1 MQTKSTSYGKKLL
14 ALMLS
19 LLMLV
24 SVLPVSAWAA
34 ADAKPEKITL
44 VGSSDALEYEFSRYV
59 EYTASFENIPLYKVY
74 VPTGTKT
81 VQLYG
86 TVYVNTSSGS
96 SYVSEADFAEWMP
109 GFEYWDPAAVGSSAP
124 YTIETR
130 TGSNQ
135 TKNLSY
141 VKTASGWANGSNSY
155 LLEFVE
161 KDDSPAAPA
170 PVLTA
175 DLSTAAVTY
184 TCGDKANALAV
195 QATGSGTLSYQWQVS
210 TTSATDGFED
220 ITDATQ
226 SSYTPST
233 EAPGSFWYRVV
244 VTNTVAG
251 NKPTSVTSA
260 VAPVTVNVPEGMRQ
274 VKIITSQ
281 GRGTGMTLTLKDAA
295 GQPVSIPAD
304 TSGDYNVYE
313 FLTAPGVYT
322 YEARD
327 TVRGS
332 EYLLG
337 TGTLTVTEGTGEQTF
352 ELYLV
357 YVYAVKSG
365 WTADDFTTEVKAADG
380 TVMTPGKPHQFASY
394 VGYPYLM
401 VPGTYTWSIQ
411 PSEARAAEGYQAT
424 QPARETL
431 KTASGA
437 ALWSATPT
445 QIVNTDFVVP
455 KGAHVV
461 MTGIP
466 STTYG
471 QGALV
476 AASADLTGDDS
487 DVYTFRL
494 VAGSSY
500 IYRATG
506 DGLVTNA
513 SMFKFDGSTSRYDLT
528 KTMTGDP
535 KAILRDEK
543 SDAAD
548 IRLNGVDYTGSV
560 ALTVGGMKQLRPL
573 RMFQIAN
580 NSSTGMRGST
590 LEPVFHYTA
599 LDVDGTNVVS
609 VDDSGRITANS
620 AGTAIVL
627 VTYDAMYVADSGWY
641 INKNKTFGAIWP
653 ENTGVVVVE
662 VGKNAAN
669 GPDANMTI
677 NNGDRKVAGNKLDAE
692 ADVLYY
698 TNDSGCQY
706 TFQPASGSTV
716 TLLRPTLTE
725 TAMTY
730 TGGFGTD
737 GVTTK
742 GGDVTLTLTEGK
754 NIVKISKDG
763 ADTYQ
768 VITVKKAGVVIT
780 NKTDPTRDILPGDT
794 VTVQLTGVYHPANTM
809 ANLYNLY
816 AYTSYT
822 DPGSNDTVTG
832 YKNLFQRH
840 LFDRAD
846 GDSCRT
852 VEVKIPAD
860 WDADEPYVL
869 TDGVLNFYGNG
880 KDIGSHRNSLPDLS
894 TNVPNSYSS
903 FALGALPDITIPV
916 VKPNTA
922 DVTFSVK
929 DDSGNAINSCTIQL
943 TNSSNDTVTIHA
955 TAASATRTLASGKW
969 SYVVTKEGYLPAKGT
984 LTVVG
989 GEDQAVNVELPLV
1002 TAIQVKTLPKK
1013 TVYTEGDTLN
1023 TAGLVVQAV
1032 TKRGTSALTSDQ
1044 YTLSPSLLE
1053 TVGQQ
1058 AITVTFGQLTTTFE
1072 VTVRE
1077 DIVTLETTLEDGIT
1091 QRNSRMTFDIF
1102 AKDGD
1107 GNKLPAN
1114 EVTVLLNGDPV
1125 SVNWDDDTKTSY
1137 TLHFTKEGENTVEIK
1152 AHKSSLTYTI
1162 TYVKAEPGDV
1172 VGKAVFTVEALSL
1185 GGGYIIE
1192 PCYVDIIEGENAAQA
1207 LARLLEERGF
1217 TYSNTGSLES
1227 GFYLSH
1233 IQGDALAGIDP
1244 TGDSIPQALREK
1256 LEEKNFDIQTR
1267 TDETSLGEFDYT
1279 SASGWMYCLKNVF
1292 PNVGFAD
1299 SYLSEGD
1306 VVRVQF
1312 TVAYGSDIGGG
1323 FAMGSGDSAG
1333 YFDMANKDAL
1343 TRRVAA
1349 INAEIEANPYY
1360 LEQNCLTKAY
1370 DAAMDVLTTL
1380 YVSQADVDAALAD
1393 LPDPPVGHQL
1403 TSVEKVPATCET
1415 AGVEA
1420 YWKCSVCGKL
1430 FSDAEGKTETTLEKL
1445 AIPATGHA
1453 YGEPVW
1459 KWNDDFTASATFT
1472 CANDTTH
1479 VETVNAAVTNE
1490 VTTEAT
1496 CKADGVRTYTAKVTF
1511 EGEEYTDT
1519 KTEVIPAT
1527 GHAYGAP
1534 VWKWNDDF
1542 TASATFTCDN
1552 DASHV
1557 EKVDATVSSEVTE
1570 GSCEVGGTRTY
1581 TAKVTFEG
1589 KEYTDTKT
1597 EVIPAAGH
1605 TLTAVAEVPATC
1617 ETAGVKAHWKC
1628 EVCGKLFSDAG
1639 GKTGTTLEKLA
1650 IPATGHAYGAP
1661 VWKWNDDFT
1670 ASATFTC
1677 GNDASH
1683 VKTVNAAVTN
1693 EVTTAATCKADGV
1706 RTYTAKVTFEGKEY
1720 TDTKTEVI
1728 PATGHAYGAPVW
1740 KWNDDFTASATFTC
1754 GNDTSH
1760 VKNVTATVTNA
1771 VTTEATC
1778 KADGVRTYTAKVTFE
1793 GKEYTDTKT
1802 ETLPATGH
1810 AYGEPVW
1817 SWTDGFEATATFT
1830 CANNDAHV
1838 KNVTATV
1845 TNAVTTEA
1853 TCESTG
1859 VRTYTAKVTFEDKE
1873 YTDTKTEVI
1882 PALGHDYK
1890 DGKCSRCG
1898 AEEPTTPVEPGKPGE
1913 PSQPTQ
1919 PEKPTTPD
1927 TPATGDSSNMTALW
1941 VVLAVAGLGIIAL
1954 VVLLVTK
1961 RKSKKD

>member
-1 MQTKSTSYGKKLL
+1 MQTKITSHGKKLL

-34 ADAKPEKITL
+34 ANAKPEKITL
-44 VGSSDALEYEFSRYV
+44 VGSSDALEYEFVDYLTFAW
-59 EYTASFENIPLYKVY
+59 EDLPHYKVY
-74 VPTGTKT
+74 VPAGTKT

-86 TVYVNTSSGS
+86 TVYLDKASSSGS
-96 SYVSEADFAEWMP
+96 GYTQKDGLNDWPPPVDYWTADQ
-109 GFEYWDPAAVGSSAP
+109 VGSSSP

-130 TGSNQ
+130 TSGYER
-135 TKNLSY
+135 NLSL
-141 VKTASGWANGSNSY
+141 VKTSNY
-155 LLEFVE
+155 ATTNTAYILEFVE

-175 DLSTAAVTY
+175 DLSTVAVTY
-184 TCGDKANALAV
+184 TCGDRANALAV

-210 TTSATDGFED
+210 TTSAADGFED

-274 VKIITSQ
+274 VKITTSQ

-295 GQPVSIPAD
+295 GQPVAIPAD
-304 TSGDYNVYE
+304 TSGSYAVYE
-313 FLTAPGVYT
+313 FLTAPGTYT

-327 TVRGS
+327 TVRGVD
-332 EYLLG
+332 YQIG
-337 TGTLTVTEGTGEQTF
+337 TGTLTVTEGSGEQTF

-357 YVYAVKSG
+357 YVYAVEID

-380 TVMTPGKPHQFASY
+380 TVMTPGEPHKFASY

-401 VPGTYTWSIQ
+401 APGTYTWSVQ
-411 PSEARAAEGYQAT
+411 PSEARAAEGYQAS
-424 QPARETL
+424 QPTSQKLTGSASWSVTL
-431 KTASGA
+431 
-437 ALWSATPT
+437 P
-445 QIVNTDFVVP
+445 QIVSTDFVVP
-455 KGAHVV
+455 KGGRVV
-461 MTGIP
+461 MHSIP
-466 STTYG
+466 ATTYG

-494 VAGSSY
+494 KAGSSY
-500 IYRATG
+500 IYQATG
-506 DGLVTNA
+506 DGLVTA
-513 SMFKFDGSTSRYDLT
+513 TGMFKSTGATTRYDLT

-573 RMFQIAN
+573 RMFQIS
-580 NSSTGMRGST
+580 NSYAAGSRGST
-590 LEPVFHYTA
+590 LEPAFHYTA

-627 VTYDAMYVADSGWY
+627 VTYDAMYVADSGWS

-662 VGKNAAN
+662 VGKNAAT

-706 TFQPASGSTV
+706 TFRPAAGSTV

-816 AYTSYT
+816 AYVSYT
-822 DPGSNDTVTG
+822 DPGSDDTVTG

-846 GDSCRT
+846 GNDCRT
-852 VEVKIPAD
+852 VEVKIPAN

-894 TNVPNSYSS
+894 TNVPYIGSYSS

-922 DVTFSVK
+922 DVTFSMK
-929 DDSGNAINSCTIQL
+929 DDSGNAIDSCTIQL
-943 TNSSNDTVTIHA
+943 TNSSNDTVTINA

-1032 TKRGTSALTSDQ
+1032 TRNGASTLSADQ
-1044 YTLSPSLLE
+1044 YTLSPTLLK

-1091 QRNSRMTFDIF
+1091 QRNSRMTFDVF

-1107 GNKLPAN
+1107 GNKLPAS

-1137 TLHFTKEGENTVEIK
+1137 TLHFTKEGVNTVVVK

-1292 PNVGFAD
+1292 PNVSFAD

-1403 TSVEKVPATCET
+1403 TAVEKVPATCET

-1472 CANDTTH
+1472 CANDATH
-1479 VETVNAAVTNE
+1479 VKNVTAEVTSAVTTPAACE
-1490 VTTEAT
+1490 TT
-1496 CKADGVRTYTAKVTF
+1496 GVRTYTAKVTF
-1511 EGEEYTDT
+1511 EGKEYTDAKMET
-1519 KTEVIPAT
+1519 IAAT

-1542 TASATFTCDN
+1542 TASATFTCGN

-1557 EKVDATVSSEVTE
+1557 ETVNATVTNEVTTE
-1570 GSCEVGGTRTY
+1570 ATCEVDGVRTY

-1597 EVIPAAGH
+1597 E
-1605 TLTAVAEVPATC
+1605 TL
-1617 ETAGVKAHWKC
+1617 
-1628 EVCGKLFSDAG
+1628 
-1639 GKTGTTLEKLA
+1639 
-1650 IPATGHAYGAP
+1650 PATGHAYGAP

-1683 VKTVNAAVTN
+1683 VETVNAAVTN
-1693 EVTTAATCKADGV
+1693 EVTTEATCKADGV
-1706 RTYTAKVTFEGKEY
+1706 RTYTAKVIFEGKEYTDTKTEVIPATGHAYGEPVWKWNDDFTVTATFTCGNDASHVKTVNATVTNEVTTAATCEADGVRTYTAKVTFEDKEY

-1754 GNDTSH
+1754 GNDASH
-1760 VKNVTATVTNA
+1760 VETVNATVTNE
-1771 VTTEATC
+1771 VTTA
-1778 KADGVRTYTAKVTFE
+1778 
-1793 GKEYTDTKT
+1793 
-1802 ETLPATGH
+1802 
-1810 AYGEPVW
+1810 
-1817 SWTDGFEATATFT
+1817 
-1830 CANNDAHV
+1830 
-1838 KNVTATV
+1838 
-1845 TNAVTTEA
+1845 A
-1853 TCESTG
+1853 TCETDG

-1873 YTDTKTEVI
+1873 YTDTKTETL

-1898 AEEPTTPVEPGKPGE
+1898 AEEPTTPVEPGKP
-1913 PSQPTQ
+1913 
-1919 PEKPTTPD
+1919 
-1927 TPATGDSSNMTALW
+1927 ATGDSSTLVLWLAL
-1941 VVLAVAGLGIIAL
+1941 LAISGMA
-1954 VVLLVTK
+1954 VTVIPSRKK
-1961 RKSKKD
+1961 RSR

>member
-44 VGSSDALEYEFSRYV
+44 VGSSDALEYEFVDYLTFAW
-59 EYTASFENIPLYKVY
+59 EDIPHYKVT
-74 VPTGTKT
+74 VPAGTKK

-86 TVYVNTSSGS
+86 TVYLDKAGSSGS
-96 SYVSEADFAEWMP
+96 GYTKEDGLNDWPAPVDYWSADQ
-109 GFEYWDPAAVGSSAP
+109 VGSSAP

-130 TGSNQ
+130 TSGYE
-135 TKNLSY
+135 KNLSL
-141 VKTASGWANGSNSY
+141 VKTRSY
-155 LLEFVE
+155 ADTSSAYILEFVE

-184 TCGDKANALAV
+184 TCGDTANALAV

-210 TTSATDGFED
+210 TTSAADGFKD

-274 VKIITSQ
+274 VKITTSQ

-500 IYRATG
+500 FYRATG

-627 VTYDAMYVADSGWY
+627 VTYDAMYVADSGWS

-662 VGKNAAN
+662 VGKNAAA

-706 TFQPASGSTV
+706 TFRPASGSTV

-809 ANLYNLY
+809 ANLYCLY
-816 AYTSYT
+816 AYVSYT
-822 DPGSNDTVTG
+822 DPGSDDTVTG
-832 YKNLFQRH
+832 YKDLFQRH

-846 GDSCRT
+846 GNDCRT
-852 VEVKIPAD
+852 VEVKIPAN

-894 TNVPNSYSS
+894 TNVPYIGSYSS

-922 DVTFSVK
+922 DVTFSMK
-929 DDSGNAINSCTIQL
+929 DDSGNAIDSCTIQL
-943 TNSSNDTVTIHA
+943 TNSSNDTVTINA

-1032 TKRGTSALTSDQ
+1032 TRNGASTLSADQ
-1044 YTLSPSLLE
+1044 YTLSPTLLK

-1091 QRNSRMTFDIF
+1091 QRNSRMTFDVF

-1107 GNKLPAN
+1107 GNKLPAS

-1137 TLHFTKEGENTVEIK
+1137 TLHFTKEGVNTVVVK
-1152 AHKSSLTYTI
+1152 AHKASLTYTI

-1403 TSVEKVPATCET
+1403 TAVEAVPATCET

-1453 YGEPVW
+1453 YG
-1459 KWNDDFTASATFT
+1459 T
-1472 CANDTTH
+1472 
-1479 VETVNAAVTNE
+1479 
-1490 VTTEAT
+1490 
-1496 CKADGVRTYTAKVTF
+1496 
-1511 EGEEYTDT
+1511 
-1519 KTEVIPAT
+1519 
-1527 GHAYGAP
+1527 
-1534 VWKWNDDF
+1534 
-1542 TASATFTCDN
+1542 
-1552 DASHV
+1552 
-1557 EKVDATVSSEVTE
+1557 
-1570 GSCEVGGTRTY
+1570 
-1581 TAKVTFEG
+1581 
-1589 KEYTDTKT
+1589 
-1597 EVIPAAGH
+1597 
-1605 TLTAVAEVPATC
+1605 
-1617 ETAGVKAHWKC
+1617 
-1628 EVCGKLFSDAG
+1628 
-1639 GKTGTTLEKLA
+1639 
-1650 IPATGHAYGAP
+1650 
-1661 VWKWNDDFT
+1661 
-1670 ASATFTC
+1670 
-1677 GNDASH
+1677 
-1683 VKTVNAAVTN
+1683 
-1693 EVTTAATCKADGV
+1693 
-1706 RTYTAKVTFEGKEY
+1706 
-1720 TDTKTEVI
+1720 
-1728 PATGHAYGAPVW
+1728 PVW

-1760 VKNVTATVTNA
+1760 VKNVTAEVTSA
-1771 VTTEATC
+1771 VTTPAAC
-1778 KADGVRTYTAKVTFE
+1778 
-1793 GKEYTDTKT
+1793 
-1802 ETLPATGH
+1802 ET
-1810 AYGEPVW
+1810 
-1817 SWTDGFEATATFT
+1817 
-1830 CANNDAHV
+1830 
-1838 KNVTATV
+1838 
-1845 TNAVTTEA
+1845 
-1853 TCESTG
+1853 TG

-1882 PALGHDYK
+1882 PATGHAYGEPVWKWNDDFKATATFTCTNDATHVENVTAEVTSAVTTPAACETTGVRTYTAKVTFEDKEYTDTKTEVIPATGHAYGEPVWSWTDDFKATATFTCANNDAHVENVTATVTNAVTTEATCEADGVRTYTAKVTFGGRDYTDTKTETLSATGHAYGTPVWKWNDDFTASATFTCGNDTSHVKNVTAEVTSAVTTPAACETTGVRTYTAKVTFEGKGYTDTKTETLPATSHDTELVGAKDATCTEDGYTGDEVCKVCGVTVKQGEVMPALGHDYK

-1898 AEEPTTPVEPGKPGE
+1898 AEEPTTPVEPGKP
-1913 PSQPTQ
+1913 
-1919 PEKPTTPD
+1919 
-1927 TPATGDSSNMTALW
+1927 ATGDSSTLVLWLAL
-1941 VVLAVAGLGIIAL
+1941 LAISGMA
-1954 VVLLVTK
+1954 VTVIPSRKK
-1961 RKSKKD
+1961 RSR

>member
-44 VGSSDALEYEFSRYV
+44 VGSSDALEYEFVDYLTFAW
-59 EYTASFENIPLYKVY
+59 EDIPHYKVT
-74 VPTGTKT
+74 VPAGTKK

-86 TVYVNTSSGS
+86 TVYLDKAGSSGS
-96 SYVSEADFAEWMP
+96 GYTQEDGLNDWPPPVDYWSADQ
-109 GFEYWDPAAVGSSAP
+109 VGSSSP

-130 TGSNQ
+130 TSGYE
-135 TKNLSY
+135 KNLSL
-141 VKTASGWANGSNSY
+141 VKTRSY
-155 LLEFVE
+155 ADTSSAYILEFVE

-184 TCGDKANALAV
+184 TCGDTANALAV

-210 TTSATDGFED
+210 TTSAADGFED

-304 TSGDYNVYE
+304 TSGDYTVYE

-580 NSSTGMRGST
+580 NSSTGMKGST

-627 VTYDAMYVADSGWY
+627 VTYDAMYVADSGWS

-662 VGKNAAN
+662 VGKNAAT

-698 TNDSGCQY
+698 TGDDGCQY
-706 TFQPASGSTV
+706 TFRPAAGSTV

-816 AYTSYT
+816 AYVSYT
-822 DPGSNDTVTG
+822 DPGSDDTVTG

-846 GDSCRT
+846 GNDCRT
-852 VEVKIPAD
+852 VEVKIPAN

-894 TNVPNSYSS
+894 TNVPYIGSYSS

-922 DVTFSVK
+922 DVTFSMK
-929 DDSGNAINSCTIQL
+929 DDSGNAIDSCTIQL
-943 TNSSNDTVTIHA
+943 TNSSNDTVTINA

-1032 TKRGTSALTSDQ
+1032 TRNGASTLSADQ
-1044 YTLSPSLLE
+1044 YTLSPTLLK

-1091 QRNSRMTFDIF
+1091 QRNSRMTFDVF

-1107 GNKLPAN
+1107 GNKLPAS

-1137 TLHFTKEGENTVEIK
+1137 TLHFTKEGVNTVEIK

-1403 TSVEKVPATCET
+1403 TAVEKVPATCET

-1453 YGEPVW
+1453 YGAPVWKWNDDFTASATFTCGNDTSHVKNVTAEVTSAVTTPAACETTGVRTYTAKVTFEGKEYTDTKTEVIPATGHAYGEPVW

-1472 CANDTTH
+1472 CGNDDSH
-1479 VETVNAAVTNE
+1479 VKNVTAEVTSAVTTPAACE
-1490 VTTEAT
+1490 TT
-1496 CKADGVRTYTAKVTF
+1496 GVRTYTAKVTF
-1511 EGEEYTDT
+1511 EDKEYTDT

-1542 TASATFTCDN
+1542 TASATFTCAN
-1552 DASHV
+1552 DDSHV
-1557 EKVDATVSSEVTE
+1557 ETVNATVTNEVTTE
-1570 GSCEVGGTRTY
+1570 ATCETDGVRTY

-1597 EVIPAAGH
+1597 EVIPA
-1605 TLTAVAEVPATC
+1605 T
-1617 ETAGVKAHWKC
+1617 
-1628 EVCGKLFSDAG
+1628 D
-1639 GKTGTTLEKLA
+1639 
-1650 IPATGHAYGAP
+1650 HAYGEP

-1693 EVTTAATCKADGV
+1693 EVTT
-1706 RTYTAKVTFEGKEY
+1706 
-1720 TDTKTEVI
+1720 
-1728 PATGHAYGAPVW
+1728 
-1740 KWNDDFTASATFTC
+1740 
-1754 GNDTSH
+1754 
-1760 VKNVTATVTNA
+1760 
-1771 VTTEATC
+1771 
-1778 KADGVRTYTAKVTFE
+1778 
-1793 GKEYTDTKT
+1793 
-1802 ETLPATGH
+1802 
-1810 AYGEPVW
+1810 
-1817 SWTDGFEATATFT
+1817 
-1830 CANNDAHV
+1830 
-1838 KNVTATV
+1838 
-1845 TNAVTTEA
+1845 EA

-1859 VRTYTAKVTFEDKE
+1859 VRTYTAKVTFEGEE

-1882 PALGHDYK
+1882 PATGHDTELVGAKDATCTEDGYTGDEVCKVCGVTVKQGEVLPALGHDYK

-1898 AEEPTTPVEPGKPGE
+1898 AEEPTTPVEPGKP
-1913 PSQPTQ
+1913 
-1919 PEKPTTPD
+1919 
-1927 TPATGDSSNMTALW
+1927 ATGDSSTLVLWLAL
-1941 VVLAVAGLGIIAL
+1941 LAISGMA
-1954 VVLLVTK
+1954 VTVIPSRKK
-1961 RKSKKD
+1961 RSR

>member
-44 VGSSDALEYEFSRYV
+44 VGSSDALEYEFVDYLTFAW
-59 EYTASFENIPLYKVY
+59 EDIPHYKVT
-74 VPTGTKT
+74 VPAGTKT

-86 TVYVNTSSGS
+86 TVYLDKASSSGS
-96 SYVSEADFAEWMP
+96 GYTQKDGLNDWPPPVDYWSADE
-109 GFEYWDPAAVGSSAP
+109 VGSSAP

-130 TGSNQ
+130 TSGYE
-135 TKNLSY
+135 KNLSL
-141 VKTASGWANGSNSY
+141 VKTRSY
-155 LLEFVE
+155 ADTSSAYILEFVE

-471 QGALV
+471 QGTLIPGD
-476 AASADLTGDDS
+476 ADLTGDDS

-513 SMFKFDGSTSRYDLT
+513 SMFKFDGSTRRYDLT

-560 ALTVGGMKQLRPL
+560 TLTVGGMKQLRPL

-627 VTYDAMYVADSGWY
+627 VTYDAMYVADSGWS

-698 TNDSGCQY
+698 TDDSGCQY

-768 VITVKKAGVVIT
+768 VITAKKAGVVIT

-816 AYTSYT
+816 AYVSYT

-846 GDSCRT
+846 GNDCRT
-852 VEVKIPAD
+852 VEVKIPAN

-894 TNVPNSYSS
+894 TNVPYIGSYSS

-922 DVTFSVK
+922 DVTFSMK
-929 DDSGNAINSCTIQL
+929 DDSGNAIDSCTIQL
-943 TNSSNDTVTIHA
+943 TNSSNDTVTINA

-1032 TKRGTSALTSDQ
+1032 TRNGASTLSADQ
-1044 YTLSPSLLE
+1044 YTLSPTLLE

-1091 QRNSRMTFDIF
+1091 QRNSRMTFDVF

-1107 GNKLPAN
+1107 GNKLPAS

-1137 TLHFTKEGENTVEIK
+1137 TLHFTKEGINTVVVK

-1403 TSVEKVPATCET
+1403 TAVEKVPATCET

-1472 CANDTTH
+1472 C
-1479 VETVNAAVTNE
+1479 
-1490 VTTEAT
+1490 
-1496 CKADGVRTYTAKVTF
+1496 
-1511 EGEEYTDT
+1511 
-1519 KTEVIPAT
+1519 
-1527 GHAYGAP
+1527 
-1534 VWKWNDDF
+1534 
-1542 TASATFTCDN
+1542 
-1552 DASHV
+1552 
-1557 EKVDATVSSEVTE
+1557 
-1570 GSCEVGGTRTY
+1570 
-1581 TAKVTFEG
+1581 
-1589 KEYTDTKT
+1589 
-1597 EVIPAAGH
+1597 
-1605 TLTAVAEVPATC
+1605 
-1617 ETAGVKAHWKC
+1617 
-1628 EVCGKLFSDAG
+1628 
-1639 GKTGTTLEKLA
+1639 
-1650 IPATGHAYGAP
+1650 
-1661 VWKWNDDFT
+1661 
-1670 ASATFTC
+1670 
-1677 GNDASH
+1677 GNDATH
-1683 VKTVNAAVTN
+1683 VKNVTAEVTSAVTTPAAC
-1693 EVTTAATCKADGV
+1693 ETTGV

-1740 KWNDDFTASATFTC
+1740 KWTDDFKATATFTC
-1754 GNDTSH
+1754 TNDATH
-1760 VKNVTATVTNA
+1760 VENVTAEVTSA

-1793 GKEYTDTKT
+1793 GKEYTSSKT
-1802 ETLPATGH
+1802 EVIPATGH

-1817 SWTDGFEATATFT
+1817 KWNDDFTASATFT
-1830 CANNDAHV
+1830 CGNDATHV
-1838 KNVTATV
+1838 KNVTAEV
-1845 TNAVTTEA
+1845 TSAVTTPAACEA
-1853 TCESTG
+1853 DG

-1873 YTDTKTEVI
+1873 YTDTKTEVIPATSHDTELVGAKDVTCTEDGYTGDEVCKVCGVTVKQGEVI

-1898 AEEPTTPVEPGKPGE
+1898 AEEPTTPVEPGKP
-1913 PSQPTQ
+1913 
-1919 PEKPTTPD
+1919 
-1927 TPATGDSSNMTALW
+1927 ATGDSSTLVLWLAL
-1941 VVLAVAGLGIIAL
+1941 LAVSGMA
-1954 VVLLVTK
+1954 VTVIPSRKK
-1961 RKSKKD
+1961 RSR

>member
-44 VGSSDALEYEFSRYV
+44 VGSSDALEYEFVDYLTFAW
-59 EYTASFENIPLYKVY
+59 EDIPHYKVT
-74 VPTGTKT
+74 VPAGTKK

-86 TVYVNTSSGS
+86 TVYLDKASSSGS
-96 SYVSEADFAEWMP
+96 GYTQKDGLNDWPPPVDYWSADE
-109 GFEYWDPAAVGSSAP
+109 VGSSAP

-130 TGSNQ
+130 TSGYE
-135 TKNLSY
+135 KNLSL
-141 VKTASGWANGSNSY
+141 VKTRSY
-155 LLEFVE
+155 ADTSSAYILEFVE

-184 TCGDKANALAV
+184 TCGDTANALAV

-210 TTSATDGFED
+210 TTSAADGFED

-244 VTNTVAG
+244 VTNAVAG

-471 QGALV
+471 QGTLIPGD
-476 AASADLTGDDS
+476 ADLTGDDS

-513 SMFKFDGSTSRYDLT
+513 SMFKFDGSTRRYDLT

-627 VTYDAMYVADSGWY
+627 VTYDAMYVADSGWS

-698 TNDSGCQY
+698 TDDSGCQY

-768 VITVKKAGVVIT
+768 VITAKKAGVVIT

-816 AYTSYT
+816 AYASYT

-846 GDSCRT
+846 GNDCRT

-894 TNVPNSYSS
+894 TNVPYIGSYSS

-922 DVTFSVK
+922 DVTFSMK
-929 DDSGNAINSCTIQL
+929 DDSGNAIDSCTIQL
-943 TNSSNDTVTIHA
+943 TNSSNDTVTINA

-989 GEDQAVNVELPLV
+989 GEDQAVNVELSLV

-1032 TKRGTSALTSDQ
+1032 TRNGASTLSADQ
-1044 YTLSPSLLE
+1044 YTLSPTLLE

-1058 AITVTFGQLTTTFE
+1058 TITVTFGQLTTTFE

-1091 QRNSRMTFDIF
+1091 QRNSRMTFDVF

-1107 GNKLPAN
+1107 GNKLPAS

-1137 TLHFTKEGENTVEIK
+1137 TLHFTKEGINTVVVK
-1152 AHKSSLTYTI
+1152 AHKASLTYTI

-1256 LEEKNFDIQTR
+1256 LEEKSFDIQTR

-1279 SASGWMYCLKNVF
+1279 SGSGWMYCLKNVF

-1312 TVAYGSDIGGG
+1312 TLAYGSDIGGG
-1323 FAMGSGDSAG
+1323 YAMGTGGSAG
-1333 YFDMANKDAL
+1333 YYEVANKDAL

-1349 INAEIEANPYY
+1349 INAEIEKDAYY
-1360 LEQNCLTKAY
+1360 LEKNCLTKAY

-1393 LPDPPVGHQL
+1393 LPDPPVGHKL
-1403 TSVEKVPATCET
+1403 TAVEKVPATCET

-1445 AIPATGHA
+1445 AIPATGHTYGAPVWKWNDDFTVTATFTCGNDASHVKTVNATVTNEVTTAATCEADGVRTYTAKVTFDGKDYTDTKTEVIPATGHA

-1472 CANDTTH
+1472 CGNDDSH
-1479 VETVNAAVTNE
+1479 VKNVTAEVTSAVTTPAACE
-1490 VTTEAT
+1490 TT
-1496 CKADGVRTYTAKVTF
+1496 GVRTYTAKVTF
-1511 EGEEYTDT
+1511 EDKEYTDT

-1542 TASATFTCDN
+1542 TASATFTCAN
-1552 DASHV
+1552 DDSHV
-1557 EKVDATVSSEVTE
+1557 ETVNATVTNEVTTE
-1570 GSCEVGGTRTY
+1570 ATCETDGVRTY

-1597 EVIPAAGH
+1597 EVIPA
-1605 TLTAVAEVPATC
+1605 T
-1617 ETAGVKAHWKC
+1617 
-1628 EVCGKLFSDAG
+1628 D
-1639 GKTGTTLEKLA
+1639 
-1650 IPATGHAYGAP
+1650 HAYGEP

-1693 EVTTAATCKADGV
+1693 EVTT
-1706 RTYTAKVTFEGKEY
+1706 
-1720 TDTKTEVI
+1720 
-1728 PATGHAYGAPVW
+1728 
-1740 KWNDDFTASATFTC
+1740 
-1754 GNDTSH
+1754 
-1760 VKNVTATVTNA
+1760 
-1771 VTTEATC
+1771 
-1778 KADGVRTYTAKVTFE
+1778 
-1793 GKEYTDTKT
+1793 
-1802 ETLPATGH
+1802 
-1810 AYGEPVW
+1810 
-1817 SWTDGFEATATFT
+1817 
-1830 CANNDAHV
+1830 
-1838 KNVTATV
+1838 
-1845 TNAVTTEA
+1845 EA

-1859 VRTYTAKVTFEDKE
+1859 VRTYTAKVTFEGEE
-1873 YTDTKTEVI
+1873 YTDTKTEVIPATGHDTELVGAKDATCTEDGYTGDEVCKVCGVTVKQGEVI

-1898 AEEPTTPVEPGKPGE
+1898 AEEPTTPVEPGKP
-1913 PSQPTQ
+1913 
-1919 PEKPTTPD
+1919 
-1927 TPATGDSSNMTALW
+1927 ATGDSSTLVLWLAL
-1941 VVLAVAGLGIIAL
+1941 LAISGMA
-1954 VVLLVTK
+1954 VTVIPSRKK
-1961 RKSKKD
+1961 RSR

>member
-1 MQTKSTSYGKKLL
+1 MQTKITSHGKKLL

-34 ADAKPEKITL
+34 ANAKPEKITL
-44 VGSSDALEYEFSRYV
+44 VGSSDALEYEFVDYLTFAW
-59 EYTASFENIPLYKVY
+59 EDLPHYKVY
-74 VPTGTKT
+74 VPAGTKT

-86 TVYVNTSSGS
+86 TVYLDKASSSGS
-96 SYVSEADFAEWMP
+96 GYTQKDGLNDWPPPVDYWTADQ
-109 GFEYWDPAAVGSSAP
+109 VGSSSP

-130 TGSNQ
+130 TSGYER
-135 TKNLSY
+135 NLSL
-141 VKTASGWANGSNSY
+141 VKTSNY
-155 LLEFVE
+155 ATTNTAYILEFVE

-175 DLSTAAVTY
+175 DLSTVAVTY
-184 TCGDKANALAV
+184 TCGDRANALAV

-210 TTSATDGFED
+210 TTSAADGFED

-274 VKIITSQ
+274 VKITTSQ

-295 GQPVSIPAD
+295 GQPVAIPAD
-304 TSGDYNVYE
+304 TSGSYAVYE
-313 FLTAPGVYT
+313 FLTAPGTYT

-327 TVRGS
+327 TVRGVD
-332 EYLLG
+332 YQIG
-337 TGTLTVTEGTGEQTF
+337 TGTLTVTEGSGEQTF

-357 YVYAVKSG
+357 YVYAVEID

-380 TVMTPGKPHQFASY
+380 TVMTPGEPHKFASY

-401 VPGTYTWSIQ
+401 APGTYTWSVQ
-411 PSEARAAEGYQAT
+411 PSEARAAEGYQAS
-424 QPARETL
+424 QPTSQKLTGSASWSVTL
-431 KTASGA
+431 
-437 ALWSATPT
+437 P
-445 QIVNTDFVVP
+445 QIVSTDFVVP
-455 KGAHVV
+455 KGGRVV
-461 MTGIP
+461 MHSIP
-466 STTYG
+466 ATTYG

-494 VAGSSY
+494 KAGSSY
-500 IYRATG
+500 IYQATG
-506 DGLVTNA
+506 DGLVTA
-513 SMFKFDGSTSRYDLT
+513 TGMFKSTGATTRYDLT

-573 RMFQIAN
+573 RMFQIS
-580 NSSTGMRGST
+580 NSYAAGSRGST
-590 LEPVFHYTA
+590 LEPAFHYTA

-620 AGTAIVL
+620 AGTAVVL
-627 VTYDAMYVADSGWY
+627 VTYDAMYVTDCGWD

-662 VGKNAAN
+662 VGENAAN

-698 TNDSGCQY
+698 TGDDGCQY
-706 TFQPASGSTV
+706 TFRPAAGSTV

-809 ANLYNLY
+809 ANLYSLF
-816 AYTSYT
+816 AYVSYT
-822 DPGSNDTVTG
+822 DPGSSATVTG
-832 YKNLFQRH
+832 DKYFYQRH

-869 TDGVLNFYGNG
+869 TNGVLSFYGNG

-894 TNVPNSYSS
+894 TSVPNSYSS
-903 FALGALPDITIPV
+903 FKLGALPDITIPV

-929 DDSGNAINSCTIQL
+929 DDSGNAVNSCTIQL
-943 TNSSNDTVTIHA
+943 TNSRNDTVTINA

-1013 TVYTEGDTLN
+1013 TVYTEGDTLEA
-1023 TAGLVVQAV
+1023 AGLVVQAV

-1044 YTLSPSLLE
+1044 YTLSPTLLE

-1058 AITVTFGQLTTTFE
+1058 TITVTFGQLTTTFE

-1091 QRNSRMTFDIF
+1091 QRNSRMTFDVF

-1107 GNKLPAN
+1107 GKKLPAN

-1137 TLHFTKEGENTVEIK
+1137 TLHFTKEGINTVVVK

-1207 LARLLEERGF
+1207 LARLLEEKGF
-1217 TYSNTGSLES
+1217 TYDNTGSLES

-1256 LEEKNFDIQTR
+1256 LEEKGFDIQTR

-1279 SASGWMYCLKNVF
+1279 SGSGWMYCLKNVF

-1312 TVAYGSDIGGG
+1312 TLALGSDIGGG
-1323 FAMGSGDSAG
+1323 YAMGTGGSAG
-1333 YFDMANKDAL
+1333 YYEVANKDAL

-1403 TSVEKVPATCET
+1403 TAVEKVPATCET

-1430 FSDAEGKTETTLEKL
+1430 FSDAEGKTETTM
-1445 AIPATGHA
+1445 
-1453 YGEPVW
+1453 
-1459 KWNDDFTASATFT
+1459 
-1472 CANDTTH
+1472 
-1479 VETVNAAVTNE
+1479 
-1490 VTTEAT
+1490 
-1496 CKADGVRTYTAKVTF
+1496 
-1511 EGEEYTDT
+1511 
-1519 KTEVIPAT
+1519 
-1527 GHAYGAP
+1527 
-1534 VWKWNDDF
+1534 
-1542 TASATFTCDN
+1542 
-1552 DASHV
+1552 
-1557 EKVDATVSSEVTE
+1557 
-1570 GSCEVGGTRTY
+1570 
-1581 TAKVTFEG
+1581 
-1589 KEYTDTKT
+1589 
-1597 EVIPAAGH
+1597 
-1605 TLTAVAEVPATC
+1605 
-1617 ETAGVKAHWKC
+1617 
-1628 EVCGKLFSDAG
+1628 
-1639 GKTGTTLEKLA
+1639 EKLA

-1677 GNDASH
+1677 GNNASHVETVNATVTNEVTTAATCEADGVRTYTAKVTFEGKEYTDTKTEVIPATGHAYGEPVWKWNDDFTASATFTCGNDASH
-1683 VKTVNAAVTN
+1683 VETVNAAVTN
-1693 EVTTAATCKADGV
+1693 EVTTAATCEVDGVRTYTAKVTFEGKEYTDTKTEVIPATGHAYGEPVWKWNDDFTASATFTCGNDASHVETVNAAVTNEVTTEATCEVDGV

-1754 GNDTSH
+1754 GKDASH
-1760 VKNVTATVTNA
+1760 VETVNAAVTNE

-1778 KADGVRTYTAKVTFE
+1778 KVDGVRTYTAKVTFE

-1802 ETLPATGH
+1802 EVIPATDH
-1810 AYGEPVW
+1810 
-1817 SWTDGFEATATFT
+1817 D
-1830 CANNDAHV
+1830 
-1838 KNVTATV
+1838 
-1845 TNAVTTEA
+1845 TELVGAKDA
-1853 TCESTG
+1853 TCTEDGYTG
-1859 VRTYTAKVTFEDKE
+1859 DEVCKVCQTVVKQG
-1873 YTDTKTEVI
+1873 EVI

-1898 AEEPTTPVEPGKPGE
+1898 AEEPTTPVEPDK
-1913 PSQPTQ
+1913 
-1919 PEKPTTPD
+1919 
-1927 TPATGDSSNMTALW
+1927 PATGDSSTLVLWLAL
-1941 VVLAVAGLGIIAL
+1941 LAVSGMA
-1954 VVLLVTK
+1954 VTVIPSRKK
-1961 RKSKKD
+1961 RSR

>member
-44 VGSSDALEYEFSRYV
+44 VGSSDALEYEFVDYLTFAW
-59 EYTASFENIPLYKVY
+59 EDIPHYKVY

-86 TVYVNTSSGS
+86 TVYLDKASSSGS
-96 SYVSEADFAEWMP
+96 GYTQEDGLNDWPAPVDYWSADE
-109 GFEYWDPAAVGSSAP
+109 VGSSAP

-130 TGSNQ
+130 TSGYE
-135 TKNLSY
+135 KNLSL
-141 VKTASGWANGSNSY
+141 VKTRSY
-155 LLEFVE
+155 ADTSSAYILEFVE
-161 KDDSPAAPA
+161 RDDSPAAPA

-184 TCGDKANALAV
+184 TCGDRANALAV

-210 TTSATDGFED
+210 TTSAADGFED

-304 TSGDYNVYE
+304 TSGSYAVYE

-380 TVMTPGKPHQFASY
+380 TVMTPGQPHQFASY

-627 VTYDAMYVADSGWY
+627 VTYDAMYVADSGWS

-662 VGKNAAN
+662 VGKNAAT

-698 TNDSGCQY
+698 TDDSGCQY
-706 TFQPASGSTV
+706 TFQPAAGSTV

-763 ADTYQ
+763 SDTYQ

-816 AYTSYT
+816 AYASYT

-846 GDSCRT
+846 GNDCRT
-852 VEVKIPAD
+852 VEVKIPAN

-894 TNVPNSYSS
+894 TNVPYIGSYSS

-943 TNSSNDTVTIHA
+943 TNSSNDTVTINA

-1032 TKRGTSALTSDQ
+1032 TRNGASTLSADQ
-1044 YTLSPSLLE
+1044 YTLSPTLLK

-1058 AITVTFGQLTTTFE
+1058 TITVTFGQLTTTFE

-1091 QRNSRMTFDIF
+1091 QRNSRMTFDVF

-1107 GNKLPAN
+1107 GNKLPAS

-1137 TLHFTKEGENTVEIK
+1137 TLHFTKEGVNTVEIK

-1256 LEEKNFDIQTR
+1256 LEEKSFDIQTR

-1279 SASGWMYCLKNVF
+1279 SGSGWMYCLKNVF

-1312 TVAYGSDIGGG
+1312 TLAYGSDIGGG
-1323 FAMGSGDSAG
+1323 YAMGTGGSAG
-1333 YFDMANKDAL
+1333 YYEVANKDAL

-1349 INAEIEANPYY
+1349 INAEIEKDAYY
-1360 LEQNCLTKAY
+1360 LEKNCLTKAY

-1393 LPDPPVGHQL
+1393 LPDPPVGHKL
-1403 TSVEKVPATCET
+1403 TAVEKVPATCET

-1445 AIPATGHA
+1445 AIPATGHTYGAPVWKWNDDFTVTATFTCGNDASHVKTVNATVTNEVTTAATCEADGVRTYTAKVTFDGKDYTDTKTEVIPATGHA

-1472 CANDTTH
+1472 CGNDDSH
-1479 VETVNAAVTNE
+1479 VKNVTAEVTSAVTTPAACE
-1490 VTTEAT
+1490 TT
-1496 CKADGVRTYTAKVTF
+1496 GVRTYTAKVTF
-1511 EGEEYTDT
+1511 ED
-1519 KTEVIPAT
+1519 
-1527 GHAYGAP
+1527 
-1534 VWKWNDDF
+1534 
-1542 TASATFTCDN
+1542 
-1552 DASHV
+1552 
-1557 EKVDATVSSEVTE
+1557 
-1570 GSCEVGGTRTY
+1570 
-1581 TAKVTFEG
+1581 
-1589 KEYTDTKT
+1589 
-1597 EVIPAAGH
+1597 
-1605 TLTAVAEVPATC
+1605 
-1617 ETAGVKAHWKC
+1617 
-1628 EVCGKLFSDAG
+1628 
-1639 GKTGTTLEKLA
+1639 
-1650 IPATGHAYGAP
+1650 
-1661 VWKWNDDFT
+1661 
-1670 ASATFTC
+1670 
-1677 GNDASH
+1677 
-1683 VKTVNAAVTN
+1683 
-1693 EVTTAATCKADGV
+1693 
-1706 RTYTAKVTFEGKEY
+1706 KEY

-1754 GNDTSH
+1754 ANDTSH
-1760 VKNVTATVTNA
+1760 VKNVTATVTNE

-1778 KADGVRTYTAKVTFE
+1778 EADGVRTYTAKVAFE

-1810 AYGEPVW
+1810 
-1817 SWTDGFEATATFT
+1817 D
-1830 CANNDAHV
+1830 
-1838 KNVTATV
+1838 
-1845 TNAVTTEA
+1845 TELVGTKDA
-1853 TCESTG
+1853 TCTEDGYTG
-1859 VRTYTAKVTFEDKE
+1859 DEVCKVCGVTVKQG
-1873 YTDTKTEVI
+1873 EVL

-1898 AEEPTTPVEPGKPGE
+1898 AEEPTTPVEPGKPGDSGKPTTPEKPAE
-1913 PSQPTQ
+1913 PSQ
-1919 PEKPTTPD
+1919 PTTPD

-1961 RKSKKD
+1961 RSKKQNG

>member
-1 MQTKSTSYGKKLL
+1 
-14 ALMLS
+14 MLS

-34 ADAKPEKITL
+34 ANAKPEKITL
-44 VGSSDALEYEFSRYV
+44 VGSSDALEYEFVDYLTFAW
-59 EYTASFENIPLYKVY
+59 EDLPHYKVY
-74 VPTGTKT
+74 VPAGTKT

-86 TVYVNTSSGS
+86 TVYLDKASSSGS
-96 SYVSEADFAEWMP
+96 GYTQKDGLNDWPPPVDYWTADQ
-109 GFEYWDPAAVGSSAP
+109 VGSSSP

-130 TGSNQ
+130 TSGYER
-135 TKNLSY
+135 NLSL
-141 VKTASGWANGSNSY
+141 VKTSNY
-155 LLEFVE
+155 ATTNTAYILEFVE

-175 DLSTAAVTY
+175 DLSTVAVTY
-184 TCGDKANALAV
+184 TCGDRANALAV
-195 QATGSGTLSYQWQVS
+195 LATGSGTLSYQWQVS
-210 TTSATDGFED
+210 TTSAADGFED

-274 VKIITSQ
+274 VKITTSQ

-295 GQPVSIPAD
+295 GQPVAIPAD
-304 TSGDYNVYE
+304 TSGSYAVYE
-313 FLTAPGVYT
+313 FLTAPGTYT

-327 TVRGS
+327 TVRGVD
-332 EYLLG
+332 YQIG
-337 TGTLTVTEGTGEQTF
+337 TGTLTVTEGSGEQTF

-357 YVYAVKSG
+357 YVYAVEID

-380 TVMTPGKPHQFASY
+380 TVMTPGEPHKFASY

-401 VPGTYTWSIQ
+401 APGTYTWSVQ
-411 PSEARAAEGYQAT
+411 PSEARAAEGYQAS
-424 QPARETL
+424 QPTSQKLTGSASWSVTL
-431 KTASGA
+431 
-437 ALWSATPT
+437 P
-445 QIVNTDFVVP
+445 QIVSTDFVVP
-455 KGAHVV
+455 KGGRVV
-461 MTGIP
+461 MHSIP
-466 STTYG
+466 ATTYG

-494 VAGSSY
+494 KAGSSY
-500 IYRATG
+500 IYQATG

-627 VTYDAMYVADSGWY
+627 VTYDAMYVADSGWS

-662 VGKNAAN
+662 VGKNAAT

-706 TFQPASGSTV
+706 TFRPAAGSTV

-816 AYTSYT
+816 AYVSYT
-822 DPGSNDTVTG
+822 DPGSDDTVTG

-846 GDSCRT
+846 GNDCRT
-852 VEVKIPAD
+852 VEVKIPAN

-894 TNVPNSYSS
+894 TNVPYIGSYSS

-922 DVTFSVK
+922 DVTFSMK
-929 DDSGNAINSCTIQL
+929 DDSGNAIDSCTIQL
-943 TNSSNDTVTIHA
+943 TNSSNDTVTINA

-1032 TKRGTSALTSDQ
+1032 TRNGASTLSADQ
-1044 YTLSPSLLE
+1044 YTLSPTLLK

-1091 QRNSRMTFDIF
+1091 QRNSRMTFDVF

-1107 GNKLPAN
+1107 GNKLPAS

-1137 TLHFTKEGENTVEIK
+1137 TLHFTKEGVNTVVVK

-1403 TSVEKVPATCET
+1403 TAVEKVPATCET

-1472 CANDTTH
+1472 C
-1479 VETVNAAVTNE
+1479 
-1490 VTTEAT
+1490 
-1496 CKADGVRTYTAKVTF
+1496 
-1511 EGEEYTDT
+1511 
-1519 KTEVIPAT
+1519 
-1527 GHAYGAP
+1527 
-1534 VWKWNDDF
+1534 
-1542 TASATFTCDN
+1542 
-1552 DASHV
+1552 
-1557 EKVDATVSSEVTE
+1557 
-1570 GSCEVGGTRTY
+1570 
-1581 TAKVTFEG
+1581 
-1589 KEYTDTKT
+1589 
-1597 EVIPAAGH
+1597 
-1605 TLTAVAEVPATC
+1605 
-1617 ETAGVKAHWKC
+1617 
-1628 EVCGKLFSDAG
+1628 
-1639 GKTGTTLEKLA
+1639 
-1650 IPATGHAYGAP
+1650 
-1661 VWKWNDDFT
+1661 
-1670 ASATFTC
+1670 

-1683 VKTVNAAVTN
+1683 VKNVTAEVTSAVTTPAAC
-1693 EVTTAATCKADGV
+1693 ETTGV

-1740 KWNDDFTASATFTC
+1740 KWTDDFKATATFTC
-1754 GNDTSH
+1754 TNDATH
-1760 VKNVTATVTNA
+1760 VENVTAEVTSA

-1793 GKEYTDTKT
+1793 GKEYTSSKT
-1802 ETLPATGH
+1802 EVIPATGH

-1817 SWTDGFEATATFT
+1817 KWNDDFTASATFT
-1830 CANNDAHV
+1830 CGNDASHV
-1838 KNVTATV
+1838 KNVTAEV
-1845 TNAVTTEA
+1845 TSAVTTPAACEA
-1853 TCESTG
+1853 DG

-1882 PALGHDYK
+1882 PATSHDTELVGAKDVTCTEDGYTGDEVCKVCGVTVKQGEVLPALGHDYK

-1898 AEEPTTPVEPGKPGE
+1898 AEEPTTPVEPGKP
-1913 PSQPTQ
+1913 
-1919 PEKPTTPD
+1919 
-1927 TPATGDSSNMTALW
+1927 ATGDSSTLVLWLAL
-1941 VVLAVAGLGIIAL
+1941 LAVSGMA
-1954 VVLLVTK
+1954 VTVIPSRKK
-1961 RKSKKD
+1961 RSR

>member
-1 MQTKSTSYGKKLL
+1 MQTKITSHGKKLL

-34 ADAKPEKITL
+34 ANAKPEKITL
-44 VGSSDALEYEFSRYV
+44 VGSSDALEYEFVDYLTFAW
-59 EYTASFENIPLYKVY
+59 EDLPHYKVY
-74 VPTGTKT
+74 VPAGTKT

-86 TVYVNTSSGS
+86 TVYLDKASSSGS
-96 SYVSEADFAEWMP
+96 GYTQKDGLNDWPPPVDYWTADQ
-109 GFEYWDPAAVGSSAP
+109 VGSSSP

-130 TGSNQ
+130 TSGYER
-135 TKNLSY
+135 NLSL
-141 VKTASGWANGSNSY
+141 VKTSNY
-155 LLEFVE
+155 ATTNTAYILEFVE

-175 DLSTAAVTY
+175 DLSTVAVTY
-184 TCGDKANALAV
+184 TCGDRANALAV

-210 TTSATDGFED
+210 TTSAADGFED

-274 VKIITSQ
+274 VKITTSQ

-295 GQPVSIPAD
+295 GQPVAIPAD
-304 TSGDYNVYE
+304 TSGSYAVYE
-313 FLTAPGVYT
+313 FLTAPGTYT

-327 TVRGS
+327 TVRGVD
-332 EYLLG
+332 YQIG
-337 TGTLTVTEGTGEQTF
+337 TGTLTVTEGSGEQTF

-357 YVYAVKSG
+357 YVYAVEID

-380 TVMTPGKPHQFASY
+380 TVMTPGEPHKFASY

-401 VPGTYTWSIQ
+401 APGTYTWSVQ
-411 PSEARAAEGYQAT
+411 PSEARAAEGYQAS
-424 QPARETL
+424 QPTSETL

-500 IYRATG
+500 FYRATG

-627 VTYDAMYVADSGWY
+627 VTYDAMYVADSGWS

-653 ENTGVVVVE
+653 ENTGVVVVVE
-662 VGKNAAN
+662 VGKNAAT

-706 TFQPASGSTV
+706 TFRPAAGSTV

-816 AYTSYT
+816 AYVSYT
-822 DPGSNDTVTG
+822 DPGSDDTVTG

-846 GDSCRT
+846 GNDCRT
-852 VEVKIPAD
+852 VEVKIPAN

-894 TNVPNSYSS
+894 TNVPYIGSYSS

-922 DVTFSVK
+922 DVTFSMK
-929 DDSGNAINSCTIQL
+929 DDSGNAIDSCTIQL
-943 TNSSNDTVTIHA
+943 TNSSNDTVTINA

-1032 TKRGTSALTSDQ
+1032 TRNGASTLSADQ
-1044 YTLSPSLLE
+1044 YTLSPTLLK

-1091 QRNSRMTFDIF
+1091 QRNSRMTFDVF

-1107 GNKLPAN
+1107 GNKLPAS

-1137 TLHFTKEGENTVEIK
+1137 TLHFTKEGVNTVVVK

-1403 TSVEKVPATCET
+1403 TAVEKVPATCET

-1472 CANDTTH
+1472 CANDATH
-1479 VETVNAAVTNE
+1479 VKNVTAEVTSAVT
-1490 VTTEAT
+1490 T
-1496 CKADGVRTYTAKVTF
+1496 
-1511 EGEEYTDT
+1511 
-1519 KTEVIPAT
+1519 
-1527 GHAYGAP
+1527 
-1534 VWKWNDDF
+1534 
-1542 TASATFTCDN
+1542 
-1552 DASHV
+1552 
-1557 EKVDATVSSEVTE
+1557 
-1570 GSCEVGGTRTY
+1570 
-1581 TAKVTFEG
+1581 
-1589 KEYTDTKT
+1589 
-1597 EVIPAAGH
+1597 PAA
-1605 TLTAVAEVPATC
+1605 C
-1617 ETAGVKAHWKC
+1617 ET
-1628 EVCGKLFSDAG
+1628 
-1639 GKTGTTLEKLA
+1639 T
-1650 IPATGHAYGAP
+1650 
-1661 VWKWNDDFT
+1661 
-1670 ASATFTC
+1670 
-1677 GNDASH
+1677 
-1683 VKTVNAAVTN
+1683 
-1693 EVTTAATCKADGV
+1693 GV

-1740 KWNDDFTASATFTC
+1740 KWTDDFKATATFTC
-1754 GNDTSH
+1754 TNDATH
-1760 VKNVTATVTNA
+1760 VENVTAEVTSA

-1793 GKEYTDTKT
+1793 GKEYTSSKT
-1802 ETLPATGH
+1802 EVIPATGH

-1817 SWTDGFEATATFT
+1817 KWNDDFTASATFT
-1830 CANNDAHV
+1830 CGNDASHV
-1838 KNVTATV
+1838 KNVTAEV
-1845 TNAVTTEA
+1845 TSAVTTPAACEA
-1853 TCESTG
+1853 DG

-1882 PALGHDYK
+1882 PATSHDTELVGAKDVTCTEDGYTGDEVCKVCGVTVKQGEVLPALGHDYK

-1898 AEEPTTPVEPGKPGE
+1898 AEEPTTPVEPGKP
-1913 PSQPTQ
+1913 
-1919 PEKPTTPD
+1919 
-1927 TPATGDSSNMTALW
+1927 ATGDSSTLVLWLAL
-1941 VVLAVAGLGIIAL
+1941 LAVSGMA
-1954 VVLLVTK
+1954 VTVIPSRKK
-1961 RKSKKD
+1961 RSR

>member
-184 TCGDKANALAV
+184 TCGDTANALAV

-210 TTSATDGFED
+210 TTSAADGFED

-295 GQPVSIPAD
+295 GRPVSIPAD
-304 TSGDYNVYE
+304 TSGDYTVYE

-580 NSSTGMRGST
+580 NSSTGMKGST

-627 VTYDAMYVADSGWY
+627 VTYDAMYVADSGWS

-662 VGKNAAN
+662 VGKNAAT

-698 TNDSGCQY
+698 TGDDGCQY
-706 TFQPASGSTV
+706 TFRPAAGSTV

-816 AYTSYT
+816 AYVSYT
-822 DPGSNDTVTG
+822 DPGSDDTVTG

-846 GDSCRT
+846 GNDCRT
-852 VEVKIPAD
+852 VEVKIPAN

-894 TNVPNSYSS
+894 TNVPYIGSYSS

-943 TNSSNDTVTIHA
+943 TNSSNDTVTINA

-1032 TKRGTSALTSDQ
+1032 TRNGASTLSADQ
-1044 YTLSPSLLE
+1044 YTLSPTLLK

-1058 AITVTFGQLTTTFE
+1058 TITVTFGQLTTTFE

-1091 QRNSRMTFDIF
+1091 QRNSRMTFDVF

-1107 GNKLPAN
+1107 GNKLPAS

-1137 TLHFTKEGENTVEIK
+1137 TLHFTKEGVNTVVVK
-1152 AHKSSLTYTI
+1152 AHKASLTYTI

-1333 YFDMANKDAL
+1333 YFDMANKDVL

-1403 TSVEKVPATCET
+1403 TAVEKVPATCET

-1453 YGEPVW
+1453 YGTPVW
-1459 KWNDDFTASATFT
+1459 KWTDDFKATATFT
-1472 CANDTTH
+1472 CANNDAH
-1479 VETVNAAVTNE
+1479 VENVTAIVTNA

-1496 CKADGVRTYTAKVTF
+1496 C
-1511 EGEEYTDT
+1511 E
-1519 KTEVIPAT
+1519 
-1527 GHAYGAP
+1527 
-1534 VWKWNDDF
+1534 
-1542 TASATFTCDN
+1542 
-1552 DASHV
+1552 
-1557 EKVDATVSSEVTE
+1557 
-1570 GSCEVGGTRTY
+1570 
-1581 TAKVTFEG
+1581 
-1589 KEYTDTKT
+1589 
-1597 EVIPAAGH
+1597 
-1605 TLTAVAEVPATC
+1605 
-1617 ETAGVKAHWKC
+1617 
-1628 EVCGKLFSDAG
+1628 
-1639 GKTGTTLEKLA
+1639 
-1650 IPATGHAYGAP
+1650 
-1661 VWKWNDDFT
+1661 
-1670 ASATFTC
+1670 
-1677 GNDASH
+1677 
-1683 VKTVNAAVTN
+1683 
-1693 EVTTAATCKADGV
+1693 ADGV

-1728 PATGHAYGAPVW
+1728 PATGHAYGTPVWKWTDDFTASATFTCGNDDSHVKTVNATVTNEVTTEATCETDGVRTYTAKVTFEGKEYTDTKTEVIPATDHAYGEPVW

-1760 VKNVTATVTNA
+1760 VKTVNATVTN
-1771 VTTEATC
+1771 E
-1778 KADGVRTYTAKVTFE
+1778 
-1793 GKEYTDTKT
+1793 
-1802 ETLPATGH
+1802 
-1810 AYGEPVW
+1810 
-1817 SWTDGFEATATFT
+1817 
-1830 CANNDAHV
+1830 
-1838 KNVTATV
+1838 
-1845 TNAVTTEA
+1845 VTTEA

-1859 VRTYTAKVTFEDKE
+1859 VRTYTAKVTFEGEE
-1873 YTDTKTEVI
+1873 YTDTKTEVIPATGHDTELVGAKDATCTEDGYTGDEACKVCQTVVKQGEVI

-1898 AEEPTTPVEPGKPGE
+1898 AEEPTTPVEPGKP
-1913 PSQPTQ
+1913 
-1919 PEKPTTPD
+1919 
-1927 TPATGDSSNMTALW
+1927 ATGDSSTLVLWLAL
-1941 VVLAVAGLGIIAL
+1941 LAISGMA
-1954 VVLLVTK
+1954 VTVIPSRKK
-1961 RKSKKD
+1961 RSR

>member
-210 TTSATDGFED
+210 TTSAADGFED

-274 VKIITSQ
+274 VKITTSQ

-304 TSGDYNVYE
+304 TSGDYTVYE

-560 ALTVGGMKQLRPL
+560 ALTVSGMKQLRPL

-627 VTYDAMYVADSGWY
+627 VTYDAMYVADSGWS

-662 VGKNAAN
+662 VGKNAAA

-698 TNDSGCQY
+698 TGDDGCQY
-706 TFQPASGSTV
+706 TFRPAAGSTV

-780 NKTDPTRDILPGDT
+780 NKTDPTRDIQPGDT

-816 AYTSYT
+816 AYVSYT
-822 DPGSNDTVTG
+822 DPGSDDTVTG
-832 YKNLFQRH
+832 YKNFSQRH
-840 LFDRAD
+840 LFDQAD
-846 GDSCRT
+846 GNDCRT

-860 WDADEPYVL
+860 WDADKPYVL
-869 TDGVLNFYGNG
+869 TDGVLSFHGNG

-894 TNVPNSYSS
+894 TNVPYIGSYSS

-929 DDSGNAINSCTIQL
+929 DDSGNAIDSCTIQL

-1032 TKRGTSALTSDQ
+1032 TRNGASTLSADQ
-1044 YTLSPSLLE
+1044 YTLSPTLLK

-1058 AITVTFGQLTTTFE
+1058 TITVTFGQLTTTFE

-1091 QRNSRMTFDIF
+1091 QRNSRMTFDVF

-1107 GNKLPAN
+1107 GNKLPAS

-1137 TLHFTKEGENTVEIK
+1137 TLHFTKEGVNTVEIK

-1349 INAEIEANPYY
+1349 INAEIEKDAYY
-1360 LEQNCLTKAY
+1360 LEKNCLTKAY

-1393 LPDPPVGHQL
+1393 LPNPPVGHQL
-1403 TSVEKVPATCET
+1403 TAVEKVPATCET

-1445 AIPATGHA
+1445 TIPATGHA
-1453 YGEPVW
+1453 YGTPVW
-1459 KWNDDFTASATFT
+1459 KWNDDFKATATFT
-1472 CANDTTH
+1472 CGNDTSH
-1479 VETVNAAVTNE
+1479 VEKVNATVTNA

-1496 CKADGVRTYTAKVTF
+1496 CESTGVRTYTAKVTF

-1527 GHAYGAP
+1527 GHAYGE
-1534 VWKWNDDF
+1534 
-1542 TASATFTCDN
+1542 S
-1552 DASHV
+1552 
-1557 EKVDATVSSEVTE
+1557 
-1570 GSCEVGGTRTY
+1570 
-1581 TAKVTFEG
+1581 
-1589 KEYTDTKT
+1589 
-1597 EVIPAAGH
+1597 
-1605 TLTAVAEVPATC
+1605 
-1617 ETAGVKAHWKC
+1617 
-1628 EVCGKLFSDAG
+1628 
-1639 GKTGTTLEKLA
+1639 
-1650 IPATGHAYGAP
+1650 

-1693 EVTTAATCKADGV
+1693 EVTTAATCEADGV
-1706 RTYTAKVTFEGKEY
+1706 RTYTAKVTFEGKDY

-1728 PATGHAYGAPVW
+1728 PTTGHAYGAPVW

-1754 GNDTSH
+1754 GNDDSH
-1760 VKNVTATVTNA
+1760 VETVNAAVTNA

-1778 KADGVRTYTAKVTFE
+1778 ETDGVRTYTAKVTFD
-1793 GKEYTDTKT
+1793 GKD
-1802 ETLPATGH
+1802 
-1810 AYGEPVW
+1810 
-1817 SWTDGFEATATFT
+1817 
-1830 CANNDAHV
+1830 
-1838 KNVTATV
+1838 
-1845 TNAVTTEA
+1845 
-1853 TCESTG
+1853 
-1859 VRTYTAKVTFEDKE
+1859 

-1898 AEEPTTPVEPGKPGE
+1898 AEEPTTPVEPGKPGDSGKPTTPEKPAE
-1913 PSQPTQ
+1913 PSQPT
-1919 PEKPTTPD
+1919 PPD

>member
-1 MQTKSTSYGKKLL
+1 MQTKSTSHGKKLL

-34 ADAKPEKITL
+34 TDAKPEKITL
-44 VGSSDALEYEFSRYV
+44 VGSSDALDYEFSRYV
-59 EYTASFENIPLYKVY
+59 EYTASFEDIPLYKVY

-210 TTSATDGFED
+210 TTSAADGFED

-304 TSGDYNVYE
+304 TSGSYAVYE

-411 PSEARAAEGYQAT
+411 PSEAKAAEGYQAT

-580 NSSTGMRGST
+580 NSSTGNKGST

-599 LDVDGTNVVS
+599 LDVEGTNVVS

-627 VTYDAMYVADSGWY
+627 VTYDAMYVADSGWS

-662 VGKNAAN
+662 VGKNAAA

-698 TNDSGCQY
+698 TGDDGCQY
-706 TFQPASGSTV
+706 TFRPAAGSTV

-768 VITVKKAGVVIT
+768 VITAKKAGVVIT

-816 AYTSYT
+816 AYVSYT
-822 DPGSNDTVTG
+822 DPGSDDTVTG
-832 YKNLFQRH
+832 YKSFFQRH

-860 WDADEPYVL
+860 WDADKPYVL
-869 TDGVLNFYGNG
+869 TDGVLNFHGNG

-894 TNVPNSYSS
+894 TNVPFIGSYSS

-943 TNSSNDTVTIHA
+943 TNSSNDTVTINA
-955 TAASATRTLASGKW
+955 TAASATRTLASGEW
-969 SYVVTKEGYLPAKGT
+969 SYVVTKAGYLPAKGT

-1023 TAGLVVQAV
+1023 AAGLVVQAV
-1032 TKRGTSALTSDQ
+1032 TKRGTSALTADQ
-1044 YTLSPSLLE
+1044 YTLSPTLLE

-1058 AITVTFGQLTTTFE
+1058 TITVTFGQLTATFE

-1091 QRNSRMTFDIF
+1091 QRNSRLTFDVF
-1102 AKDGD
+1102 AKDAD

-1137 TLHFTKEGENTVEIK
+1137 TLHFTKEGENTIVVK
-1152 AHKSSLTYTI
+1152 AHKSSVTYTI

-1207 LARLLEERGF
+1207 LARLLEEKGF
-1217 TYSNTGSLES
+1217 TYNNTGSLES

-1233 IQGDALAGIDP
+1233 IQGDALADIDP

-1256 LEEKNFDIQTR
+1256 LEEKGFDIQTR

-1279 SASGWMYCLKNVF
+1279 SGSGWMYCLKNVF

-1312 TVAYGSDIGGG
+1312 TLAYGSDIGGG
-1323 FAMGSGDSAG
+1323 HAMGTGGSAG
-1333 YFDMANKDAL
+1333 YYEVANKDAL

-1370 DAAMDVLTTL
+1370 NAAMDVLTTL

-1403 TSVEKVPATCET
+1403 TAVEAMPATCET

-1453 YGEPVW
+1453 YG
-1459 KWNDDFTASATFT
+1459 
-1472 CANDTTH
+1472 
-1479 VETVNAAVTNE
+1479 
-1490 VTTEAT
+1490 
-1496 CKADGVRTYTAKVTF
+1496 
-1511 EGEEYTDT
+1511 
-1519 KTEVIPAT
+1519 
-1527 GHAYGAP
+1527 AP
-1534 VWKWNDDF
+1534 VWKWTDGF
-1542 TASATFTCDN
+1542 KAT
-1552 DASHV
+1552 
-1557 EKVDATVSSEVTE
+1557 
-1570 GSCEVGGTRTY
+1570 
-1581 TAKVTFEG
+1581 
-1589 KEYTDTKT
+1589 
-1597 EVIPAAGH
+1597 
-1605 TLTAVAEVPATC
+1605 
-1617 ETAGVKAHWKC
+1617 
-1628 EVCGKLFSDAG
+1628 
-1639 GKTGTTLEKLA
+1639 
-1650 IPATGHAYGAP
+1650 
-1661 VWKWNDDFT
+1661 
-1670 ASATFTC
+1670 ATFTC

-1683 VKTVNAAVTN
+1683 VETVNATVTN
-1693 EVTTAATCKADGV
+1693 EVTTEATCEADGV

-1728 PATGHAYGAPVW
+1728 PATGHAYGEPVWKWNDDFTASATFTCANDTSHVEKVNAAVTNEVTTAATCEVDGVRTYTAKVTFEGKEYTDTKTETIAATGHAYGAPVW

-1754 GNDTSH
+1754 GNDASH
-1760 VKNVTATVTNA
+1760 VETVNAAVTNE
-1771 VTTEATC
+1771 VTTAATC
-1778 KADGVRTYTAKVTFE
+1778 EVDGVRTYTAKVTFE

-1817 SWTDGFEATATFT
+1817 KWNDDFTASATFT
-1830 CANNDAHV
+1830 CGNNAAHV
-1838 KNVTATV
+1838 ENVTATV

-1853 TCESTG
+1853 TCEVDG
-1859 VRTYTAKVTFEDKE
+1859 VRTYTAKVTFEGKE
-1873 YTDTKTEVI
+1873 YTDTKTETIAATGHAYGEPVWKWNDDFTASATFTCGNDTSHVETVNAAVTNEVTTEATCETDGVRTYTAKVTFEGKDYTDTKTEVIPATSHDTELVDAKDATCTEDGYTGDEVCKVCQAVVKQGEVI

-1898 AEEPTTPVEPGKPGE
+1898 AEEPATPVEPGKP
-1913 PSQPTQ
+1913 
-1919 PEKPTTPD
+1919 
-1927 TPATGDSSNMTALW
+1927 ATGDSSTLVLWLAL
-1941 VVLAVAGLGIIAL
+1941 LAISGMA
-1954 VVLLVTK
+1954 VTVIPSRKK
-1961 RKSKKD
+1961 RSR

>member
-1 MQTKSTSYGKKLL
+1 
-14 ALMLS
+14 
-19 LLMLV
+19 
-24 SVLPVSAWAA
+24 
-34 ADAKPEKITL
+34 
-44 VGSSDALEYEFSRYV
+44 
-59 EYTASFENIPLYKVY
+59 
-74 VPTGTKT
+74 
-81 VQLYG
+81 
-86 TVYVNTSSGS
+86 
-96 SYVSEADFAEWMP
+96 
-109 GFEYWDPAAVGSSAP
+109 
-124 YTIETR
+124 
-130 TGSNQ
+130 
-135 TKNLSY
+135 
-141 VKTASGWANGSNSY
+141 
-155 LLEFVE
+155 
-161 KDDSPAAPA
+161 
-170 PVLTA
+170 
-175 DLSTAAVTY
+175 
-184 TCGDKANALAV
+184 
-195 QATGSGTLSYQWQVS
+195 
-210 TTSATDGFED
+210 
-220 ITDATQ
+220 
-226 SSYTPST
+226 
-233 EAPGSFWYRVV
+233 
-244 VTNTVAG
+244 
-251 NKPTSVTSA
+251 
-260 VAPVTVNVPEGMRQ
+260 
-274 VKIITSQ
+274 
-281 GRGTGMTLTLKDAA
+281 
-295 GQPVSIPAD
+295 
-304 TSGDYNVYE
+304 
-313 FLTAPGVYT
+313 
-322 YEARD
+322 
-327 TVRGS
+327 
-332 EYLLG
+332 
-337 TGTLTVTEGTGEQTF
+337 
-352 ELYLV
+352 
-357 YVYAVKSG
+357 
-365 WTADDFTTEVKAADG
+365 
-380 TVMTPGKPHQFASY
+380 
-394 VGYPYLM
+394 
-401 VPGTYTWSIQ
+401 
-411 PSEARAAEGYQAT
+411 
-424 QPARETL
+424 
-431 KTASGA
+431 
-437 ALWSATPT
+437 
-445 QIVNTDFVVP
+445 
-455 KGAHVV
+455 
-461 MTGIP
+461 
-466 STTYG
+466 
-471 QGALV
+471 
-476 AASADLTGDDS
+476 
-487 DVYTFRL
+487 
-494 VAGSSY
+494 
-500 IYRATG
+500 
-506 DGLVTNA
+506 
-513 SMFKFDGSTSRYDLT
+513 MFKFDGSTSRYDLT

-627 VTYDAMYVADSGWY
+627 VTYDAMYVADSGWS

-662 VGKNAAN
+662 VGKNAAT

-698 TNDSGCQY
+698 TGDDGCQY
-706 TFQPASGSTV
+706 TFRPAAGSTV

-816 AYTSYT
+816 AYVSYT
-822 DPGSNDTVTG
+822 DPGSDDTVTG

-846 GDSCRT
+846 GNDCRT
-852 VEVKIPAD
+852 VEVKIPAN

-894 TNVPNSYSS
+894 TNVPYIGSYSS

-929 DDSGNAINSCTIQL
+929 DDSGNAIDSCTIQL
-943 TNSSNDTVTIHA
+943 TNSSNDTVTINA

-1023 TAGLVVQAV
+1023 PAGLVVQAV
-1032 TKRGTSALTSDQ
+1032 TRNGASTLSADQ
-1044 YTLSPSLLE
+1044 YTLSPTLLK

-1091 QRNSRMTFDIF
+1091 QRNSRMTFDVF

-1107 GNKLPAN
+1107 GNKLPAS

-1137 TLHFTKEGENTVEIK
+1137 TLHFTKEGVNTVVVK
-1152 AHKSSLTYTI
+1152 AHKASLTYTI

-1312 TVAYGSDIGGG
+1312 TLAYGSDIGGG
-1323 FAMGSGDSAG
+1323 YAMGTGGSAG
-1333 YFDMANKDAL
+1333 YYEVANKDAL

-1349 INAEIEANPYY
+1349 INAEIEKDAYY
-1360 LEQNCLTKAY
+1360 LEKNCLTKAY

-1393 LPDPPVGHQL
+1393 LPDPPVGHKL
-1403 TSVEKVPATCET
+1403 TAVEKVPATCET

-1453 YGEPVW
+1453 YGAPVWKWNDDFTASATFTCANDPSHVKNVTATVTNAVTTEATCESTGVRTYTAKVTFDGKDYTDTKTETLPATSHAYGEPVW

-1472 CANDTTH
+1472 CANDT
-1479 VETVNAAVTNE
+1479 
-1490 VTTEAT
+1490 
-1496 CKADGVRTYTAKVTF
+1496 
-1511 EGEEYTDT
+1511 
-1519 KTEVIPAT
+1519 
-1527 GHAYGAP
+1527 
-1534 VWKWNDDF
+1534 
-1542 TASATFTCDN
+1542 
-1552 DASHV
+1552 SHV
-1557 EKVDATVSSEVTE
+1557 KKVDATVTSEVTE

-1581 TAKVTFEG
+1581 TAKVTFDG
-1589 KEYTDTKT
+1589 KDYTDTKT
-1597 EVIPAAGH
+1597 EPVPAKGH
-1605 TLTAVAEVPATC
+1605 TLTAVEAVPATC
-1617 ETAGVKAHWKC
+1617 ETAGVKAHWVC
-1628 EVCGKLFSDAG
+1628 SVCGKLFSDAE
-1639 GKTGTTLEKLA
+1639 GKTETTLEKLA

-1683 VKTVNAAVTN
+1683 VETVNAAVTN
-1693 EVTTAATCKADGV
+1693 EVTTAATC
-1706 RTYTAKVTFEGKEY
+1706 
-1720 TDTKTEVI
+1720 
-1728 PATGHAYGAPVW
+1728 
-1740 KWNDDFTASATFTC
+1740 
-1754 GNDTSH
+1754 
-1760 VKNVTATVTNA
+1760 
-1771 VTTEATC
+1771 
-1778 KADGVRTYTAKVTFE
+1778 
-1793 GKEYTDTKT
+1793 
-1802 ETLPATGH
+1802 ET
-1810 AYGEPVW
+1810 
-1817 SWTDGFEATATFT
+1817 
-1830 CANNDAHV
+1830 
-1838 KNVTATV
+1838 
-1845 TNAVTTEA
+1845 
-1853 TCESTG
+1853 TG

-1873 YTDTKTEVI
+1873 YTDTKTETLPATSHDTELVGAKDATCTEDGYTGDEVCKVCGVTVKQGEVI

-1898 AEEPTTPVEPGKPGE
+1898 AEEPTTPVEPGKP
-1913 PSQPTQ
+1913 
-1919 PEKPTTPD
+1919 
-1927 TPATGDSSNMTALW
+1927 ATGDSSTLVLWLAL
-1941 VVLAVAGLGIIAL
+1941 LAVSGMA
-1954 VVLLVTK
+1954 VTVIPSRKK
-1961 RKSKKD
+1961 RSR

>member
-1 MQTKSTSYGKKLL
+1 M
-14 ALMLS
+14 
-19 LLMLV
+19 
-24 SVLPVSAWAA
+24 
-34 ADAKPEKITL
+34 
-44 VGSSDALEYEFSRYV
+44 GSSDALEYEFVDYLTFAW
-59 EYTASFENIPLYKVY
+59 EDIPHYKVT
-74 VPTGTKT
+74 VPAGTKT

-86 TVYVNTSSGS
+86 TVYLDKASSSGS
-96 SYVSEADFAEWMP
+96 GYTQKDGLNDWPPPVDYWSADE
-109 GFEYWDPAAVGSSAP
+109 VGSSAP

-130 TGSNQ
+130 TSGYE
-135 TKNLSY
+135 KNLSL
-141 VKTASGWANGSNSY
+141 VKTRSY
-155 LLEFVE
+155 ADTSSAYILEFVE

-184 TCGDKANALAV
+184 TCGDTANALAV

-210 TTSATDGFED
+210 TTSAADGFED

-304 TSGDYNVYE
+304 TSGDYTVYE

-380 TVMTPGKPHQFASY
+380 TVMTPGQPHQFASY

-500 IYRATG
+500 IYRTTG

-513 SMFKFDGSTSRYDLT
+513 SMFKFDGSTRRYDLT

-627 VTYDAMYVADSGWY
+627 VTYDAMYVADSGWS

-662 VGKNAAN
+662 VGKNAAT

-768 VITVKKAGVVIT
+768 VITAKKAGVVIT

-816 AYTSYT
+816 AYVSYT
-822 DPGSNDTVTG
+822 DPGSDDTVTG

-846 GDSCRT
+846 GNDCRT
-852 VEVKIPAD
+852 VEVKIPAN

-894 TNVPNSYSS
+894 TNVPYIGSYSS

-922 DVTFSVK
+922 DVTFSMK
-929 DDSGNAINSCTIQL
+929 DDSGNAIDSCTIQL
-943 TNSSNDTVTIHA
+943 TNSSNDTVTINA

-1032 TKRGTSALTSDQ
+1032 TRNGASTLSADQ
-1044 YTLSPSLLE
+1044 YTLSPTLLE

-1058 AITVTFGQLTTTFE
+1058 TITVTFGQLTTTFE

-1107 GNKLPAN
+1107 GNKLPAS

-1137 TLHFTKEGENTVEIK
+1137 TLHFTKEGINTVVVK

-1349 INAEIEANPYY
+1349 INAEIEKDAYY
-1360 LEQNCLTKAY
+1360 LEKNCLTKAY

-1403 TSVEKVPATCET
+1403 TAVEKVPATCET

-1453 YGEPVW
+1453 YGTPVW

-1472 CANDTTH
+1472 CGNDTSH
-1479 VETVNAAVTNE
+1479 VKNVTAEVTSAVTTPAACE
-1490 VTTEAT
+1490 TT
-1496 CKADGVRTYTAKVTF
+1496 GVRTYTAKVTF
-1511 EGEEYTDT
+1511 EGEDHTDTKTDVIPATGHAYGAPVWKWNDDFTASATFTCGNDTSHVETVNATVTNEVTTEATCESTGVRTYTAKVTFEDKEYTDT

-1542 TASATFTCDN
+1542 TASATFTCAN
-1552 DASHV
+1552 DTSHV
-1557 EKVDATVSSEVTE
+1557 ENVTATVTNAVTTE
-1570 GSCEVGGTRTY
+1570 ATCEVDGVRTY
-1581 TAKVTFEG
+1581 TAKVTFDG
-1589 KEYTDTKT
+1589 KDYTDTKT
-1597 EVIPAAGH
+1597 EVIPA
-1605 TLTAVAEVPATC
+1605 T
-1617 ETAGVKAHWKC
+1617 
-1628 EVCGKLFSDAG
+1628 D
-1639 GKTGTTLEKLA
+1639 
-1650 IPATGHAYGAP
+1650 HAYGEP

-1693 EVTTAATCKADGV
+1693 EVTT
-1706 RTYTAKVTFEGKEY
+1706 
-1720 TDTKTEVI
+1720 
-1728 PATGHAYGAPVW
+1728 
-1740 KWNDDFTASATFTC
+1740 
-1754 GNDTSH
+1754 
-1760 VKNVTATVTNA
+1760 
-1771 VTTEATC
+1771 
-1778 KADGVRTYTAKVTFE
+1778 
-1793 GKEYTDTKT
+1793 
-1802 ETLPATGH
+1802 
-1810 AYGEPVW
+1810 
-1817 SWTDGFEATATFT
+1817 
-1830 CANNDAHV
+1830 
-1838 KNVTATV
+1838 
-1845 TNAVTTEA
+1845 EA
-1853 TCESTG
+1853 TCEADG

-1873 YTDTKTEVI
+1873 YTDTKTETLPATSHDTELVGAKDATCTEDGYTGDEVCKVCGVTVKQGEVL

-1898 AEEPTTPVEPGKPGE
+1898 AEEPTTPGK
-1913 PSQPTQ
+1913 
-1919 PEKPTTPD
+1919 
-1927 TPATGDSSNMTALW
+1927 PATGDSSTLVLWLAL
-1941 VVLAVAGLGIIAL
+1941 LAVSGMA
-1954 VVLLVTK
+1954 VTVIPSRKK
-1961 RKSKKD
+1961 RSR

>member
-24 SVLPVSAWAA
+24 SALPVSAWAA

-44 VGSSDALEYEFSRYV
+44 VGSSDALEYEFVDYLTFAW
-59 EYTASFENIPLYKVY
+59 EDIPHYKVT
-74 VPTGTKT
+74 VPAGTKT

-86 TVYVNTSSGS
+86 TVYLDKASSSGS
-96 SYVSEADFAEWMP
+96 GYTQKDGLNDWPPPVDYWPADE
-109 GFEYWDPAAVGSSAP
+109 VGSSAP

-130 TGSNQ
+130 TSGYE
-135 TKNLSY
+135 KNLSL
-141 VKTASGWANGSNSY
+141 VKTRSY
-155 LLEFVE
+155 ADTSSAYILEFVE

-184 TCGDKANALAV
+184 TCGDTANALAV

-210 TTSATDGFED
+210 TTSAADGFED

-304 TSGDYNVYE
+304 TSGDYTVYE

-411 PSEARAAEGYQAT
+411 PSEAKAAEGYQAT
-424 QPARETL
+424 RPASETL

-627 VTYDAMYVADSGWY
+627 VTYDAMYVADSGWS

-662 VGKNAAN
+662 VGKNAAA
-669 GPDANMTI
+669 GPNANMTI

-698 TNDSGCQY
+698 TDDSGCQY
-706 TFQPASGSTV
+706 TFRPASGSTV

-816 AYTSYT
+816 AYASYT
-822 DPGSNDTVTG
+822 DPGSDDTVTG

-846 GDSCRT
+846 GNDCRT

-860 WDADEPYVL
+860 WDADKPYVL

-894 TNVPNSYSS
+894 TNVPYIGSYSS

-922 DVTFSVK
+922 DVTFSMK

-943 TNSSNDTVTIHA
+943 TNSSNDTVTINA

-1032 TKRGTSALTSDQ
+1032 TRNGASTLSADQ
-1044 YTLSPSLLE
+1044 YTLSPTLLK

-1091 QRNSRMTFDIF
+1091 QRNSRMTFDVF

-1107 GNKLPAN
+1107 GKKLPAN

-1137 TLHFTKEGENTVEIK
+1137 TLHFTKEGVNTVVVK
-1152 AHKSSLTYTI
+1152 AHKASLTYTI

-1256 LEEKNFDIQTR
+1256 LEEKSFDIQTR

-1279 SASGWMYCLKNVF
+1279 SGSGWMYCLKNVF

-1312 TVAYGSDIGGG
+1312 TLAYGSDIGGG

-1403 TSVEKVPATCET
+1403 TAVEKVPATCET

-1459 KWNDDFTASATFT
+1459 SWTDDFKATATFT
-1472 CANDTTH
+1472 CTNDATH
-1479 VETVNAAVTNE
+1479 VKNVTAEVTSAVTTPAACE
-1490 VTTEAT
+1490 TT
-1496 CKADGVRTYTAKVTF
+1496 GVRTYTAKVTF
-1511 EGEEYTDT
+1511 ED
-1519 KTEVIPAT
+1519 
-1527 GHAYGAP
+1527 
-1534 VWKWNDDF
+1534 
-1542 TASATFTCDN
+1542 
-1552 DASHV
+1552 
-1557 EKVDATVSSEVTE
+1557 
-1570 GSCEVGGTRTY
+1570 
-1581 TAKVTFEG
+1581 
-1589 KEYTDTKT
+1589 
-1597 EVIPAAGH
+1597 
-1605 TLTAVAEVPATC
+1605 
-1617 ETAGVKAHWKC
+1617 
-1628 EVCGKLFSDAG
+1628 
-1639 GKTGTTLEKLA
+1639 
-1650 IPATGHAYGAP
+1650 
-1661 VWKWNDDFT
+1661 
-1670 ASATFTC
+1670 
-1677 GNDASH
+1677 
-1683 VKTVNAAVTN
+1683 
-1693 EVTTAATCKADGV
+1693 
-1706 RTYTAKVTFEGKEY
+1706 KEY

-1760 VKNVTATVTNA
+1760 VKNVTAEVTSA
-1771 VTTEATC
+1771 VTTPAAC
-1778 KADGVRTYTAKVTFE
+1778 
-1793 GKEYTDTKT
+1793 
-1802 ETLPATGH
+1802 ET
-1810 AYGEPVW
+1810 
-1817 SWTDGFEATATFT
+1817 
-1830 CANNDAHV
+1830 
-1838 KNVTATV
+1838 
-1845 TNAVTTEA
+1845 
-1853 TCESTG
+1853 TG

-1882 PALGHDYK
+1882 PATGHAYGAPVWKWNDDFTASATFTCANDDSHVETVNATVTNEVTTEATCETDGVRTYTAKVTFEGKEYTDTKTEVIPATDHAYGEPVWKWNDDFTASATFTCGNDASHVKTVNAAVTNEVTTEATCESTGVRTYTAKVTFEGEEYTDTKTEVIPATGHDTELVGAKDATCTEDGYTGDEVCKVCGVTVKQGEVLPALGHDYK

-1898 AEEPTTPVEPGKPGE
+1898 AEEPTTPVEPGKP
-1913 PSQPTQ
+1913 
-1919 PEKPTTPD
+1919 
-1927 TPATGDSSNMTALW
+1927 ATGDSSTLVLWLAL
-1941 VVLAVAGLGIIAL
+1941 LAISGMA
-1954 VVLLVTK
+1954 VTVIPSRKK
-1961 RKSKKD
+1961 RSR

>member
-44 VGSSDALEYEFSRYV
+44 VGSSDALEYEFVDYLTFAW
-59 EYTASFENIPLYKVY
+59 EDIPHYKVT
-74 VPTGTKT
+74 VPAGTKT

-86 TVYVNTSSGS
+86 TVYLDKASSSGS
-96 SYVSEADFAEWMP
+96 GYTQKDGLNDWPPPVDYWSADE
-109 GFEYWDPAAVGSSAP
+109 VGSSAP

-130 TGSNQ
+130 TSGYE
-135 TKNLSY
+135 KNLSL
-141 VKTASGWANGSNSY
+141 VKTRSY
-155 LLEFVE
+155 ADTSSAYILEFVE

-175 DLSTAAVTY
+175 DLSTTAVTY
-184 TCGDKANALAV
+184 TCGDRANALAV

-210 TTSATDGFED
+210 TTSAADGFED

-304 TSGDYNVYE
+304 TSGSYAVYE

-471 QGALV
+471 QGTLIPGD
-476 AASADLTGDDS
+476 ADLTGDDS

-513 SMFKFDGSTSRYDLT
+513 SMFKFDGSTRRYDLT

-560 ALTVGGMKQLRPL
+560 TLTVGGMKQLRPL

-627 VTYDAMYVADSGWY
+627 VTYDAMYVADSGWS

-698 TNDSGCQY
+698 TDDSGCQY

-768 VITVKKAGVVIT
+768 VITAKKAGVVIT

-816 AYTSYT
+816 AYASYT

-846 GDSCRT
+846 GNDCRT

-894 TNVPNSYSS
+894 TNVPYIGSYSS

-922 DVTFSVK
+922 DVTFSMK
-929 DDSGNAINSCTIQL
+929 DDSGNAIDSCTIQL
-943 TNSSNDTVTIHA
+943 TNSSNDTVTINA

-989 GEDQAVNVELPLV
+989 GEDQAVNVELSLV

-1032 TKRGTSALTSDQ
+1032 TRNGASTLSADQ
-1044 YTLSPSLLE
+1044 YTLSPTLLE

-1058 AITVTFGQLTTTFE
+1058 TITVTFGQLTTTFE

-1091 QRNSRMTFDIF
+1091 QRNSRMTFDVF

-1107 GNKLPAN
+1107 GNKLPAS

-1152 AHKSSLTYTI
+1152 AHKASLTYTI

-1403 TSVEKVPATCET
+1403 TAVEKVPATCET

-1453 YGEPVW
+1453 YG
-1459 KWNDDFTASATFT
+1459 
-1472 CANDTTH
+1472 
-1479 VETVNAAVTNE
+1479 
-1490 VTTEAT
+1490 
-1496 CKADGVRTYTAKVTF
+1496 
-1511 EGEEYTDT
+1511 
-1519 KTEVIPAT
+1519 
-1527 GHAYGAP
+1527 AP

-1542 TASATFTCDN
+1542 TASATFTCTN
-1552 DASHV
+1552 DATHV
-1557 EKVDATVSSEVTE
+1557 E
-1570 GSCEVGGTRTY
+1570 
-1581 TAKVTFEG
+1581 
-1589 KEYTDTKT
+1589 
-1597 EVIPAAGH
+1597 
-1605 TLTAVAEVPATC
+1605 
-1617 ETAGVKAHWKC
+1617 
-1628 EVCGKLFSDAG
+1628 
-1639 GKTGTTLEKLA
+1639 
-1650 IPATGHAYGAP
+1650 
-1661 VWKWNDDFT
+1661 
-1670 ASATFTC
+1670 
-1677 GNDASH
+1677 
-1683 VKTVNAAVTN
+1683 TVNATVTNAVTT
-1693 EVTTAATCKADGV
+1693 EATCKADGV

-1728 PATGHAYGAPVW
+1728 PATGHAYGTPVWKWNDDFTASATFTCTNDATHVENVTAEVTSAVTTPAACETTGVRTYTAKVTFEDKEYTDTKTEVIPATGHAYGEPVW

-1754 GNDTSH
+1754 GNDASH
-1760 VKNVTATVTNA
+1760 VETVN
-1771 VTTEATC
+1771 
-1778 KADGVRTYTAKVTFE
+1778 
-1793 GKEYTDTKT
+1793 
-1802 ETLPATGH
+1802 
-1810 AYGEPVW
+1810 
-1817 SWTDGFEATATFT
+1817 
-1830 CANNDAHV
+1830 
-1838 KNVTATV
+1838 ATV

-1859 VRTYTAKVTFEDKE
+1859 VRTYTAKVTFEGKE
-1873 YTDTKTEVI
+1873 YTDTKTETLPATSHDTELVGAKDATCTEDGYTGNEVCKVCQTVVKQGEVI

-1898 AEEPTTPVEPGKPGE
+1898 AEEPTTPVEPGKP
-1913 PSQPTQ
+1913 
-1919 PEKPTTPD
+1919 
-1927 TPATGDSSNMTALW
+1927 ATGDSSTLVLWLAL
-1941 VVLAVAGLGIIAL
+1941 LAISGMA
-1954 VVLLVTK
+1954 VTVIPSRKK
-1961 RKSKKD
+1961 RSR

>member
-44 VGSSDALEYEFSRYV
+44 VGSSDALEYEFVDYLTFAW
-59 EYTASFENIPLYKVY
+59 EDIPHYKVT
-74 VPTGTKT
+74 VPAGTKK

-86 TVYVNTSSGS
+86 TVYLDKASSSGS
-96 SYVSEADFAEWMP
+96 GYTQKDGLNDWPPPVDYWSADE
-109 GFEYWDPAAVGSSAP
+109 VGSSAP

-130 TGSNQ
+130 TSGYER
-135 TKNLSY
+135 NLSL
-141 VKTASGWANGSNSY
+141 VKTRSY
-155 LLEFVE
+155 ADTSSAYILEFVE

-210 TTSATDGFED
+210 TTSAADGFED

-304 TSGDYNVYE
+304 TSGDYTVYE

-471 QGALV
+471 QGTLIPGD
-476 AASADLTGDDS
+476 ADLTGDDS

-513 SMFKFDGSTSRYDLT
+513 SMFKFDGSTRRYDLT

-560 ALTVGGMKQLRPL
+560 TLTVGGMKQLRPL

-627 VTYDAMYVADSGWY
+627 VTYDAMYVADSGWS

-698 TNDSGCQY
+698 TDDSGCQY

-780 NKTDPTRDILPGDT
+780 NKTDPTRDIQPGDT

-816 AYTSYT
+816 AYVSYT
-822 DPGSNDTVTG
+822 DPGSDDTVTG

-894 TNVPNSYSS
+894 TNVPFIGSYSS

-922 DVTFSVK
+922 DVTFSMK
-929 DDSGNAINSCTIQL
+929 DDSGNAIDSCTIQL
-943 TNSSNDTVTIHA
+943 TNSSNDTVTINA

-1032 TKRGTSALTSDQ
+1032 TRNGASTLSADQ
-1044 YTLSPSLLE
+1044 YTLSPTLLE

-1058 AITVTFGQLTTTFE
+1058 TITVTFGQLTTTFE

-1091 QRNSRMTFDIF
+1091 QRNSRMTFDVF

-1107 GNKLPAN
+1107 GKKLPAS

-1137 TLHFTKEGENTVEIK
+1137 TLHFTKEGINTVVVK
-1152 AHKSSLTYTI
+1152 AHKASLTYTI

-1279 SASGWMYCLKNVF
+1279 SASGWMFCLKNVF

-1393 LPDPPVGHQL
+1393 LPDPPVGHKL
-1403 TSVEKVPATCET
+1403 TAVEKVPATCET

-1445 AIPATGHA
+1445 AIPATGH
-1453 YGEPVW
+1453 
-1459 KWNDDFTASATFT
+1459 T
-1472 CANDTTH
+1472 
-1479 VETVNAAVTNE
+1479 
-1490 VTTEAT
+1490 
-1496 CKADGVRTYTAKVTF
+1496 
-1511 EGEEYTDT
+1511 
-1519 KTEVIPAT
+1519 
-1527 GHAYGAP
+1527 YGAP

-1542 TASATFTCDN
+1542 TASATFTCGN
-1552 DASHV
+1552 DTSHV
-1557 EKVDATVSSEVTE
+1557 ENVTATVTNAVTTE
-1570 GSCEVGGTRTY
+1570 ATCESTGVRTY

-1597 EVIPAAGH
+1597 EVIPA
-1605 TLTAVAEVPATC
+1605 
-1617 ETAGVKAHWKC
+1617 
-1628 EVCGKLFSDAG
+1628 
-1639 GKTGTTLEKLA
+1639 
-1650 IPATGHAYGAP
+1650 TGHAYGTP

-1677 GNDASH
+1677 GNDTSH
-1683 VKTVNAAVTN
+1683 VETVNAAVTN
-1693 EVTTAATCKADGV
+1693 AVTTAATCEADGV
-1706 RTYTAKVTFEGKEY
+1706 RTYTAKVIFEGKEY

-1760 VKNVTATVTNA
+1760 V
-1771 VTTEATC
+1771 E
-1778 KADGVRTYTAKVTFE
+1778 
-1793 GKEYTDTKT
+1793 
-1802 ETLPATGH
+1802 
-1810 AYGEPVW
+1810 
-1817 SWTDGFEATATFT
+1817 
-1830 CANNDAHV
+1830 
-1838 KNVTATV
+1838 NVTATV

-1859 VRTYTAKVTFEDKE
+1859 VRTYTAKVTFEGKE
-1873 YTDTKTEVI
+1873 YTDTKTETLPATGHDTELVGAKDATCTEDGYTGDEVCKVCGVTVKQGEVI

-1898 AEEPTTPVEPGKPGE
+1898 AEEPTTPVEPGKP
-1913 PSQPTQ
+1913 
-1919 PEKPTTPD
+1919 
-1927 TPATGDSSNMTALW
+1927 ATGDSSTLVLWLAL
-1941 VVLAVAGLGIIAL
+1941 LAISGMA
-1954 VVLLVTK
+1954 VTVIPSRKK
-1961 RKSKKD
+1961 RSR

>member
-44 VGSSDALEYEFSRYV
+44 VGSSDALEYEFVDYLTFAW
-59 EYTASFENIPLYKVY
+59 EDIPHYKVT
-74 VPTGTKT
+74 VPAGTKT

-86 TVYVNTSSGS
+86 TVYLDKASSSGS
-96 SYVSEADFAEWMP
+96 GYTKEDGLNDWPPPVDYWSADQ
-109 GFEYWDPAAVGSSAP
+109 VGSSAP

-130 TGSNQ
+130 TSGYE
-135 TKNLSY
+135 KNLSL
-141 VKTASGWANGSNSY
+141 VKTRSY
-155 LLEFVE
+155 ADTSSAYILEFVE

-210 TTSATDGFED
+210 TTSAADGFED

-304 TSGDYNVYE
+304 TSGDYTVYE

-380 TVMTPGKPHQFASY
+380 TVMTPGQPHQFASY

-627 VTYDAMYVADSGWY
+627 VTYDAMYVADSGWS

-662 VGKNAAN
+662 VGKNAAA
-669 GPDANMTI
+669 GPNANMTI

-698 TNDSGCQY
+698 TDDSGCQY
-706 TFQPASGSTV
+706 TFRPASGSTV

-816 AYTSYT
+816 AYASYT
-822 DPGSNDTVTG
+822 DPGSDDTVTG

-846 GDSCRT
+846 GNDCRT

-860 WDADEPYVL
+860 WDADKPYVL

-894 TNVPNSYSS
+894 TNVPYIGSYSS

-922 DVTFSVK
+922 DVTFSMK

-943 TNSSNDTVTIHA
+943 TNSSNDTVTINA

-1032 TKRGTSALTSDQ
+1032 TRNGASTLSADQ
-1044 YTLSPSLLE
+1044 YTLSPTLLK

-1091 QRNSRMTFDIF
+1091 QRNSRMTFDVF

-1107 GNKLPAN
+1107 GKKLPAN

-1137 TLHFTKEGENTVEIK
+1137 TLHFTKEGVNTVVVK
-1152 AHKSSLTYTI
+1152 AHKASLTYTI

-1256 LEEKNFDIQTR
+1256 LEEKSFDIQTR

-1279 SASGWMYCLKNVF
+1279 SGSGWMYCLKNVF

-1312 TVAYGSDIGGG
+1312 TLAYGSDIGGG

-1403 TSVEKVPATCET
+1403 TAVEKVPATCET

-1459 KWNDDFTASATFT
+1459 SWTDDFKATATFT
-1472 CANDTTH
+1472 CTNDATH
-1479 VETVNAAVTNE
+1479 VENVTAEVTSAVTTPAACE
-1490 VTTEAT
+1490 TT
-1496 CKADGVRTYTAKVTF
+1496 GVRTYTAKVTF
-1511 EGEEYTDT
+1511 ED
-1519 KTEVIPAT
+1519 
-1527 GHAYGAP
+1527 
-1534 VWKWNDDF
+1534 
-1542 TASATFTCDN
+1542 
-1552 DASHV
+1552 
-1557 EKVDATVSSEVTE
+1557 
-1570 GSCEVGGTRTY
+1570 
-1581 TAKVTFEG
+1581 
-1589 KEYTDTKT
+1589 KEYTSSKT

-1605 TLTAVAEVPATC
+1605 TLTAVEAVPATC

-1628 EVCGKLFSDAG
+1628 EVCGKLFSDAE
-1639 GKTGTTLEKLA
+1639 GKTETTLEKLA
-1650 IPATGHAYGAP
+1650 IPATGHTYGAPVWKWNDDFKATATFTCANDTTHVKNVTAEVTSAVTTPAACETTGVRTYTAKVTFEDKEYTDTKTEVIPATDHAYGEP

-1693 EVTTAATCKADGV
+1693 EVTT
-1706 RTYTAKVTFEGKEY
+1706 
-1720 TDTKTEVI
+1720 
-1728 PATGHAYGAPVW
+1728 
-1740 KWNDDFTASATFTC
+1740 
-1754 GNDTSH
+1754 
-1760 VKNVTATVTNA
+1760 
-1771 VTTEATC
+1771 
-1778 KADGVRTYTAKVTFE
+1778 
-1793 GKEYTDTKT
+1793 
-1802 ETLPATGH
+1802 
-1810 AYGEPVW
+1810 
-1817 SWTDGFEATATFT
+1817 
-1830 CANNDAHV
+1830 
-1838 KNVTATV
+1838 
-1845 TNAVTTEA
+1845 EA

-1859 VRTYTAKVTFEDKE
+1859 VRTYTAKVTFEGEE

-1882 PALGHDYK
+1882 PATGHDTELVGAKDATCTEDGYTGDEVCKVCGVTVKQGEVLPALGHDYK

-1898 AEEPTTPVEPGKPGE
+1898 AEEPTTPVEPGKP
-1913 PSQPTQ
+1913 
-1919 PEKPTTPD
+1919 
-1927 TPATGDSSNMTALW
+1927 ATGDSSTLVLWLAL
-1941 VVLAVAGLGIIAL
+1941 LAISGMA
-1954 VVLLVTK
+1954 VTVIPSRKK
-1961 RKSKKD
+1961 RSR

>member
-44 VGSSDALEYEFSRYV
+44 VGSSDALEYEFVDYLTFAW
-59 EYTASFENIPLYKVY
+59 EDIPHYKVT
-74 VPTGTKT
+74 VPAGTKK

-86 TVYVNTSSGS
+86 TVYLDKAGSSGS
-96 SYVSEADFAEWMP
+96 GYTKEDGLNDWPAPVDYWSADQ
-109 GFEYWDPAAVGSSAP
+109 VGSSAP

-130 TGSNQ
+130 TSGYE
-135 TKNLSY
+135 KNLSL
-141 VKTASGWANGSNSY
+141 VKTRSY
-155 LLEFVE
+155 ADTSSAYILEFVE

-210 TTSATDGFED
+210 TTSAADGFED

-226 SSYTPST
+226 SSYTPSA

-260 VAPVTVNVPEGMRQ
+260 VTPVTVNVPEGMRQ

-304 TSGDYNVYE
+304 TSGSYAVYE

-380 TVMTPGKPHQFASY
+380 TVMTPGEPHQFASY

-466 STTYG
+466 ATTYG

-506 DGLVTNA
+506 DGLVTA
-513 SMFKFDGSTSRYDLT
+513 TSMFKFDGSTSRYDLT

-580 NSSTGMRGST
+580 NSSTGMKGST

-627 VTYDAMYVADSGWY
+627 VTYDAMYVADSGWS

-698 TNDSGCQY
+698 TGDDGCQY
-706 TFQPASGSTV
+706 TFRPAAGSTV

-754 NIVKISKDG
+754 NIVKISKGG

-816 AYTSYT
+816 AYVSYT
-822 DPGSNDTVTG
+822 DPGSDDTVTG

-846 GDSCRT
+846 GNDCRT
-852 VEVKIPAD
+852 VEVKIPAN

-894 TNVPNSYSS
+894 TNVPYIGSYSS

-922 DVTFSVK
+922 DVTFSMK
-929 DDSGNAINSCTIQL
+929 DDSGNAIDSCTIQL
-943 TNSSNDTVTIHA
+943 TNSSNDTVTINA

-1032 TKRGTSALTSDQ
+1032 TRNGASTLSADQ
-1044 YTLSPSLLE
+1044 YTLSPTLLK

-1091 QRNSRMTFDIF
+1091 QRNSRMTFDVF

-1107 GNKLPAN
+1107 GNKLPAS

-1137 TLHFTKEGENTVEIK
+1137 TLHFTKEGVNTVVVK

-1403 TSVEKVPATCET
+1403 TAVEKVPATCET

-1472 CANDTTH
+1472 CANDATH
-1479 VETVNAAVTNE
+1479 VKNVTAEVTSAVT
-1490 VTTEAT
+1490 T
-1496 CKADGVRTYTAKVTF
+1496 
-1511 EGEEYTDT
+1511 
-1519 KTEVIPAT
+1519 
-1527 GHAYGAP
+1527 
-1534 VWKWNDDF
+1534 
-1542 TASATFTCDN
+1542 
-1552 DASHV
+1552 
-1557 EKVDATVSSEVTE
+1557 
-1570 GSCEVGGTRTY
+1570 
-1581 TAKVTFEG
+1581 
-1589 KEYTDTKT
+1589 
-1597 EVIPAAGH
+1597 PAA
-1605 TLTAVAEVPATC
+1605 C
-1617 ETAGVKAHWKC
+1617 ET
-1628 EVCGKLFSDAG
+1628 
-1639 GKTGTTLEKLA
+1639 T
-1650 IPATGHAYGAP
+1650 
-1661 VWKWNDDFT
+1661 
-1670 ASATFTC
+1670 
-1677 GNDASH
+1677 
-1683 VKTVNAAVTN
+1683 
-1693 EVTTAATCKADGV
+1693 GV

-1740 KWNDDFTASATFTC
+1740 KWTDDFKATATFTC
-1754 GNDTSH
+1754 TNDATH
-1760 VKNVTATVTNA
+1760 VENVTAEVTSA

-1793 GKEYTDTKT
+1793 GKEYTSSKT
-1802 ETLPATGH
+1802 EVIPATGH

-1817 SWTDGFEATATFT
+1817 KWNDDFTASATFT
-1830 CANNDAHV
+1830 CGNDASHV
-1838 KNVTATV
+1838 KNVTAEV
-1845 TNAVTTEA
+1845 TSAVTTPAACEA
-1853 TCESTG
+1853 DG

-1882 PALGHDYK
+1882 PATSHDTELVGAKDVTCTEDGYTGDEVCKVCGVTVKQGEVLPALGHDYK

-1898 AEEPTTPVEPGKPGE
+1898 AEEPTTPVEPGKP
-1913 PSQPTQ
+1913 
-1919 PEKPTTPD
+1919 
-1927 TPATGDSSNMTALW
+1927 ATGDSSTLVLWLAL
-1941 VVLAVAGLGIIAL
+1941 LAVSGMA
-1954 VVLLVTK
+1954 VTVIPSRKK
-1961 RKSKKD
+1961 RSR

>member
-34 ADAKPEKITL
+34 ANAKPEKITL
-44 VGSSDALEYEFSRYV
+44 VGSSDALEYEFVDYLTFAW
-59 EYTASFENIPLYKVY
+59 EDLPHYKVY
-74 VPTGTKT
+74 VPAGTKT

-86 TVYVNTSSGS
+86 TVYLDKASSSGS
-96 SYVSEADFAEWMP
+96 GYTQEDGLNDWPAPVDYWSADQ
-109 GFEYWDPAAVGSSAP
+109 VGSSAP

-130 TGSNQ
+130 TSGYER
-135 TKNLSY
+135 NLSL
-141 VKTASGWANGSNSY
+141 VKTSNY
-155 LLEFVE
+155 ATTNTAYILEFVE

-170 PVLTA
+170 PVLAA

-210 TTSATDGFED
+210 TTSAADGFED

-274 VKIITSQ
+274 VKITTSK

-304 TSGDYNVYE
+304 TSGSYAVYE

-380 TVMTPGKPHQFASY
+380 TVMAPGEPHQFASY

-466 STTYG
+466 ATTYG

-506 DGLVTNA
+506 DGLVTNT

-580 NSSTGMRGST
+580 NSSIGMKGST

-627 VTYDAMYVADSGWY
+627 VTYDAMYVADSGWS

-698 TNDSGCQY
+698 TGDDGCQY
-706 TFQPASGSTV
+706 TFRPAAGSTV

-768 VITVKKAGVVIT
+768 VITAKKAGVVIT

-816 AYTSYT
+816 AYVSYT
-822 DPGSNDTVTG
+822 DPGSDDTVTG
-832 YKNLFQRH
+832 YKGLFQRH

-846 GDSCRT
+846 GNDCRT

-860 WDADEPYVL
+860 WDADKPYVL
-869 TDGVLNFYGNG
+869 TDGALNFYGNG

-894 TNVPNSYSS
+894 TNVPFIGSYSS

-929 DDSGNAINSCTIQL
+929 DDSGNAVNSCTIQL
-943 TNSSNDTVTIHA
+943 TNSRNDTVTINA

-1013 TVYTEGDTLN
+1013 TVYTEGDTLEA
-1023 TAGLVVQAV
+1023 AGLVVQAV

-1044 YTLSPSLLE
+1044 YTLSPTLLE

-1058 AITVTFGQLTTTFE
+1058 TITVTFGQLTTTFE

-1091 QRNSRMTFDIF
+1091 QRNSRMTFDVF

-1107 GNKLPAN
+1107 GKKLPAN

-1137 TLHFTKEGENTVEIK
+1137 TLHFTKEGINTVVVK

-1207 LARLLEERGF
+1207 LARLLEEKGF
-1217 TYSNTGSLES
+1217 TYDNTGSLES

-1256 LEEKNFDIQTR
+1256 LEEKGFDIQTR

-1279 SASGWMYCLKNVF
+1279 SGSGWMYCLKNVF

-1312 TVAYGSDIGGG
+1312 TLALGSDIGGG
-1323 FAMGSGDSAG
+1323 YAMGTGGSAG
-1333 YFDMANKDAL
+1333 YYEVANKDAL

-1403 TSVEKVPATCET
+1403 TAVEKVPATCET

-1430 FSDAEGKTETTLEKL
+1430 FSDAEGKTETTMEKL
-1445 AIPATGHA
+1445 AIPATGHAYGAPVWKWNDDFTASATFTCGNNASHVETVNATVTNEVTTAATCEADGVRTYTAKVTFEGKEYTDTKTETIAATGHAYGEPVWKWNDDFTASATFTCGNDDSHVEKVNAAVTNEVTTEATCEADGVRTYTAKVTFEGKDYTDTKTETIAATGHAYGAPVWKWNDDFTASATFTCGNNAAHVENVTATVTNAVTAEATCEVDGVRTYTAKVTFEGKEYTDTKTEVIPATGHA

-1472 CANDTTH
+1472 CGNDDSH

-1511 EGEEYTDT
+1511 EG
-1519 KTEVIPAT
+1519 
-1527 GHAYGAP
+1527 
-1534 VWKWNDDF
+1534 
-1542 TASATFTCDN
+1542 
-1552 DASHV
+1552 
-1557 EKVDATVSSEVTE
+1557 
-1570 GSCEVGGTRTY
+1570 
-1581 TAKVTFEG
+1581 

-1597 EVIPAAGH
+1597 E
-1605 TLTAVAEVPATC
+1605 
-1617 ETAGVKAHWKC
+1617 
-1628 EVCGKLFSDAG
+1628 
-1639 GKTGTTLEKLA
+1639 A
-1650 IPATGHAYGAP
+1650 IPATSHDTELVGA
-1661 VWKWNDDFT
+1661 KD
-1670 ASATFTC
+1670 
-1677 GNDASH
+1677 
-1683 VKTVNAAVTN
+1683 
-1693 EVTTAATCKADGV
+1693 ATCTEDG
-1706 RTYTAKVTFEGKEY
+1706 YTGDEVCKVCQT
-1720 TDTKTEVI
+1720 V
-1728 PATGHAYGAPVW
+1728 
-1740 KWNDDFTASATFTC
+1740 
-1754 GNDTSH
+1754 
-1760 VKNVTATVTNA
+1760 VKQ
-1771 VTTEATC
+1771 
-1778 KADGVRTYTAKVTFE
+1778 G
-1793 GKEYTDTKT
+1793 
-1802 ETLPATGH
+1802 
-1810 AYGEPVW
+1810 
-1817 SWTDGFEATATFT
+1817 
-1830 CANNDAHV
+1830 
-1838 KNVTATV
+1838 
-1845 TNAVTTEA
+1845 
-1853 TCESTG
+1853 
-1859 VRTYTAKVTFEDKE
+1859 
-1873 YTDTKTEVI
+1873 EVI

-1898 AEEPTTPVEPGKPGE
+1898 AEEPTTPVEPGKP
-1913 PSQPTQ
+1913 
-1919 PEKPTTPD
+1919 
-1927 TPATGDSSNMTALW
+1927 ATGDSSTLVLWLAL
-1941 VVLAVAGLGIIAL
+1941 LAVSGMA
-1954 VVLLVTK
+1954 VTVIPSRKK
-1961 RKSKKD
+1961 RSR

>member
-44 VGSSDALEYEFSRYV
+44 VGSSDALEYEFVDYLTFAW
-59 EYTASFENIPLYKVY
+59 EDIPHYKVT
-74 VPTGTKT
+74 VPAGTKT

-86 TVYVNTSSGS
+86 TVYLDKAGSSGS
-96 SYVSEADFAEWMP
+96 GYTQEDGLNDWPPPVDYWSADE
-109 GFEYWDPAAVGSSAP
+109 VGSSAP

-130 TGSNQ
+130 TSGYE
-135 TKNLSY
+135 KNLSL
-141 VKTASGWANGSNSY
+141 VKTRSY
-155 LLEFVE
+155 ADTSSAYILEFVE
-161 KDDSPAAPA
+161 RDDSPAAPA

-184 TCGDKANALAV
+184 TCGDRANALAV

-210 TTSATDGFED
+210 TTSAADGFED

-304 TSGDYNVYE
+304 TSGDYTVYE

-357 YVYAVKSG
+357 YVYAVKDG

-380 TVMTPGKPHQFASY
+380 TVMTPGEPHQFASY

-424 QPARETL
+424 RPASKTL

-461 MTGIP
+461 MTDIP

-471 QGALV
+471 QGMLIPGD
-476 AASADLTGDDS
+476 ADLTGDDS

-494 VAGSSY
+494 VAGNSY

-513 SMFKFDGSTSRYDLT
+513 SMFKSTGATTRYDLT

-535 KAILRDEK
+535 KVILRDEK

-560 ALTVGGMKQLRPL
+560 ALSVGGMKQLRPL

-580 NSSTGMRGST
+580 NSSTGMKGST

-627 VTYDAMYVADSGWY
+627 VTYDAMYVADSGWS

-662 VGKNAAN
+662 VGKNAAA

-698 TNDSGCQY
+698 TGDDGCQY
-706 TFQPASGSTV
+706 TFRPAAGSTV

-754 NIVKISKDG
+754 NIVKISKGG

-809 ANLYNLY
+809 ANLYCLY
-816 AYTSYT
+816 AYVSYT
-822 DPGSNDTVTG
+822 DPGSDDTVTG
-832 YKNLFQRH
+832 YKDLFQRH

-846 GDSCRT
+846 GNDCRT
-852 VEVKIPAD
+852 VEVKIPAN
-860 WDADEPYVL
+860 WDADKPYVL

-894 TNVPNSYSS
+894 TNVPNSYRS

-1032 TKRGTSALTSDQ
+1032 TRNGASTLSADQ
-1044 YTLSPSLLE
+1044 YTLSPTLLE

-1058 AITVTFGQLTTTFE
+1058 TITVTFGQLTATFE

-1091 QRNSRMTFDIF
+1091 QRNSRMTFDVF

-1137 TLHFTKEGENTVEIK
+1137 TLHFTKEGENTIVVK
-1152 AHKSSLTYTI
+1152 AHKASVTYTI

-1207 LARLLEERGF
+1207 LARLLEEKGF
-1217 TYSNTGSLES
+1217 TYDNTGSLES

-1292 PNVGFAD
+1292 PNVGFAG

-1312 TVAYGSDIGGG
+1312 TLAYGSDIGGG
-1323 FAMGSGDSAG
+1323 YAMGTGGSAG
-1333 YFDMANKDAL
+1333 YYEVANKDAL

-1349 INAEIEANPYY
+1349 INAEIEKDAYY
-1360 LEQNCLTKAY
+1360 LEKNCLTKAY

-1403 TSVEKVPATCET
+1403 TAVEAVPATCET

-1445 AIPATGHA
+1445 TIPATGHAYGAPVWKWNDDFTASAAFTCGNDTSHVETVNAAVTNEVTTEATCEADGVRTYTAKVTFEGKDYTDTKTETLPATGHA

-1472 CANDTTH
+1472 C
-1479 VETVNAAVTNE
+1479 
-1490 VTTEAT
+1490 
-1496 CKADGVRTYTAKVTF
+1496 G
-1511 EGEEYTDT
+1511 
-1519 KTEVIPAT
+1519 
-1527 GHAYGAP
+1527 
-1534 VWKWNDDF
+1534 
-1542 TASATFTCDN
+1542 N

-1557 EKVDATVSSEVTE
+1557 E
-1570 GSCEVGGTRTY
+1570 
-1581 TAKVTFEG
+1581 
-1589 KEYTDTKT
+1589 
-1597 EVIPAAGH
+1597 
-1605 TLTAVAEVPATC
+1605 
-1617 ETAGVKAHWKC
+1617 
-1628 EVCGKLFSDAG
+1628 
-1639 GKTGTTLEKLA
+1639 
-1650 IPATGHAYGAP
+1650 
-1661 VWKWNDDFT
+1661 
-1670 ASATFTC
+1670 
-1677 GNDASH
+1677 
-1683 VKTVNAAVTN
+1683 TVNAAVTN
-1693 EVTTAATCKADGV
+1693 EVTTAATCEVDGV

-1720 TDTKTEVI
+1720 TDTKTEAIPATGHTYGAPVWKWNDDFTASATFTCANDDSHVETVNATVTNEVTTAATCEADGVRTYTAKVTFEGKDYTDTKTETL
-1728 PATGHAYGAPVW
+1728 PATGHAYGEPVW

-1760 VKNVTATVTNA
+1760 VETVNAAVTNA
-1771 VTTEATC
+1771 VTTAATC
-1778 KADGVRTYTAKVTFE
+1778 EADGVRTYTAKVTFE
-1793 GKEYTDTKT
+1793 GKDYTDTET
-1802 ETLPATGH
+1802 ETIAATGH
-1810 AYGEPVW
+1810 AYGAPVW
-1817 SWTDGFEATATFT
+1817 KWTDDFTASATFT
-1830 CANNDAHV
+1830 CDNDTSHV
-1838 KNVTATV
+1838 EKVNATV
-1845 TNAVTTEA
+1845 TNEVTTEA
-1853 TCESTG
+1853 TCEADG
-1859 VRTYTAKVTFEDKE
+1859 VRTYTAKVTFEGKD
-1873 YTDTKTEVI
+1873 YTDTKTEVIPATSHDTELVGAKDATCTEDGYTGDEVCKVCGVTVKQGEVI

-1898 AEEPTTPVEPGKPGE
+1898 AEEPTTPVEPGKP
-1913 PSQPTQ
+1913 
-1919 PEKPTTPD
+1919 
-1927 TPATGDSSNMTALW
+1927 ATGDSSTLVLWLAL
-1941 VVLAVAGLGIIAL
+1941 LAISGMA
-1954 VVLLVTK
+1954 VTVIPSRKK
-1961 RKSKKD
+1961 RSR

>member
-1 MQTKSTSYGKKLL
+1 MQKKSTSYGKKLL

-44 VGSSDALEYEFSRYV
+44 VGSSDALEYEFVDYLTFAW
-59 EYTASFENIPLYKVY
+59 EDIPHYKVT
-74 VPTGTKT
+74 VPAGTKT

-86 TVYVNTSSGS
+86 TVYLDKASSSGS
-96 SYVSEADFAEWMP
+96 GYTQEDGLNDWPAPVDYWSADE
-109 GFEYWDPAAVGSSAP
+109 VGSSAP

-130 TGSNQ
+130 TSGYE
-135 TKNLSY
+135 KNLSL
-141 VKTASGWANGSNSY
+141 VKTRSY
-155 LLEFVE
+155 ADTSSAYILEFVE
-161 KDDSPAAPA
+161 RDDSPAAPA

-184 TCGDKANALAV
+184 TCGDRANALAV

-210 TTSATDGFED
+210 TTSAADGFED

-304 TSGDYNVYE
+304 TSGSYAVYE

-380 TVMTPGKPHQFASY
+380 TVMTPGQPHQFASY

-627 VTYDAMYVADSGWY
+627 VTYDAMYVADSGWS

-662 VGKNAAN
+662 VGKNAAT

-698 TNDSGCQY
+698 TDDSGCQY
-706 TFQPASGSTV
+706 TFQPAAGSTV

-763 ADTYQ
+763 SDTYQ

-816 AYTSYT
+816 AYASYT

-846 GDSCRT
+846 GNDCRT
-852 VEVKIPAD
+852 VEVKIPAN

-894 TNVPNSYSS
+894 TNVPYIGSYSS

-943 TNSSNDTVTIHA
+943 TNSSNDTVTINA

-1032 TKRGTSALTSDQ
+1032 TRNGASTLSADQ
-1044 YTLSPSLLE
+1044 YTLSPTLLK

-1058 AITVTFGQLTTTFE
+1058 TITVTFGQLTTTFE

-1091 QRNSRMTFDIF
+1091 QRNSRMTFDVF

-1107 GNKLPAN
+1107 GNKLPAS

-1137 TLHFTKEGENTVEIK
+1137 TLHFTKEGVNTVEIK

-1403 TSVEKVPATCET
+1403 TAVEKVPATCET

-1472 CANDTTH
+1472 CANDATH
-1479 VETVNAAVTNE
+1479 VKNVTAEVTSAVT
-1490 VTTEAT
+1490 T
-1496 CKADGVRTYTAKVTF
+1496 
-1511 EGEEYTDT
+1511 
-1519 KTEVIPAT
+1519 
-1527 GHAYGAP
+1527 
-1534 VWKWNDDF
+1534 
-1542 TASATFTCDN
+1542 
-1552 DASHV
+1552 
-1557 EKVDATVSSEVTE
+1557 
-1570 GSCEVGGTRTY
+1570 
-1581 TAKVTFEG
+1581 
-1589 KEYTDTKT
+1589 
-1597 EVIPAAGH
+1597 PAA
-1605 TLTAVAEVPATC
+1605 C
-1617 ETAGVKAHWKC
+1617 ET
-1628 EVCGKLFSDAG
+1628 
-1639 GKTGTTLEKLA
+1639 T
-1650 IPATGHAYGAP
+1650 
-1661 VWKWNDDFT
+1661 
-1670 ASATFTC
+1670 
-1677 GNDASH
+1677 
-1683 VKTVNAAVTN
+1683 
-1693 EVTTAATCKADGV
+1693 GV

-1740 KWNDDFTASATFTC
+1740 KWTDDFKATATFTC
-1754 GNDTSH
+1754 TNDATH
-1760 VKNVTATVTNA
+1760 VENVTAEVTSA

-1793 GKEYTDTKT
+1793 GKEYTSSKT
-1802 ETLPATGH
+1802 EVIPATGH
-1810 AYGEPVW
+1810 AYGAPVW
-1817 SWTDGFEATATFT
+1817 KWNDDFTASATFT
-1830 CANNDAHV
+1830 CANDTSHV
-1838 KNVTATV
+1838 ETVNATV

-1853 TCESTG
+1853 TCEADG
-1859 VRTYTAKVTFEDKE
+1859 VRTYTAKVTFDGKE
-1873 YTDTKTEVI
+1873 YTDTKTEVIPATSHDTELVGAKDATCTEDGYTGDEVCKVCGVTVKQGEVI

-1898 AEEPTTPVEPGKPGE
+1898 AEEPTTPVEPGKP
-1913 PSQPTQ
+1913 
-1919 PEKPTTPD
+1919 
-1927 TPATGDSSNMTALW
+1927 ATGDSSTLVLWLAL
-1941 VVLAVAGLGIIAL
+1941 LAVSGMA
-1954 VVLLVTK
+1954 VTVIPSRKK
-1961 RKSKKD
+1961 RSR

>member
-34 ADAKPEKITL
+34 ANAKPEKITL
-44 VGSSDALEYEFSRYV
+44 VGSSDALEYEFVDYLTFAW
-59 EYTASFENIPLYKVY
+59 EDLPHYKVY
-74 VPTGTKT
+74 VPAGTKT

-86 TVYVNTSSGS
+86 TVYLDKAGSSGS
-96 SYVSEADFAEWMP
+96 GYTQKDGLNDWPAPVDYWSADQ
-109 GFEYWDPAAVGSSAP
+109 VGSSAP

-130 TGSNQ
+130 TSGYER
-135 TKNLSY
+135 NLSL
-141 VKTASGWANGSNSY
+141 VKTSNY
-155 LLEFVE
+155 ATTNTAYILEFVE

-210 TTSATDGFED
+210 TTSAADGFED

-295 GQPVSIPAD
+295 GQPVSISAD
-304 TSGDYNVYE
+304 TSGSYAVYE

-357 YVYAVKSG
+357 YVYAVKDG

-380 TVMTPGKPHQFASY
+380 TVMTPGEPHQVASY

-424 QPARETL
+424 QPARKTL

-437 ALWSATPT
+437 ASWSATPT

-494 VAGSSY
+494 VAGNSY

-513 SMFKFDGSTSRYDLT
+513 SMFKSTGATTRYDLT

-535 KAILRDEK
+535 KVILRDEK

-580 NSSTGMRGST
+580 NSYTGMKGST

-599 LDVDGTNVVS
+599 LDVEGTNVVS

-627 VTYDAMYVADSGWY
+627 VTYDAMYVADSGWS

-662 VGKNAAN
+662 VGKNAAA

-677 NNGDRKVAGNKLDAE
+677 NNGARKVAGNKLDAE

-698 TNDSGCQY
+698 TGDDGCQY
-706 TFQPASGSTV
+706 TFRPAAGSTV

-754 NIVKISKDG
+754 NIVKISKGG

-809 ANLYNLY
+809 ANLYCLY
-816 AYTSYT
+816 AYVSYT
-822 DPGSNDTVTG
+822 DPGSDDTVTG
-832 YKNLFQRH
+832 YKDLFQRH

-846 GDSCRT
+846 GNDCRT

-860 WDADEPYVL
+860 WDADKPYVL

-894 TNVPNSYSS
+894 TNVPNS
-903 FALGALPDITIPV
+903 
-916 VKPNTA
+916 
-922 DVTFSVK
+922 
-929 DDSGNAINSCTIQL
+929 
-943 TNSSNDTVTIHA
+943 SNDTVTINA
-955 TAASATRTLASGKW
+955 TAASATRTLASGEW

-1013 TVYTEGDTLN
+1013 TVYTEGDTLEA
-1023 TAGLVVQAV
+1023 AGLVVQAV

-1044 YTLSPSLLE
+1044 YTLSPTLLE

-1058 AITVTFGQLTTTFE
+1058 TITVTFGQLTTTFA

-1091 QRNSRMTFDIF
+1091 QRNSRMTFDVF

-1107 GNKLPAN
+1107 GNKLPAS

-1137 TLHFTKEGENTVEIK
+1137 TLHFTKEGENTVVVK
-1152 AHKSSLTYTI
+1152 AHKSSVTYTI

-1207 LARLLEERGF
+1207 LARLLEEKGF

-1233 IQGDALAGIDP
+1233 IQGDALADIDP
-1244 TGDSIPQALREK
+1244 TGDSVPQALREK
-1256 LEEKNFDIQTR
+1256 LEEKGFDIQAR

-1279 SASGWMYCLKNVF
+1279 SGSGWMFCLKNVF

-1312 TVAYGSDIGGG
+1312 TLAYGSDIGGG
-1323 FAMGSGDSAG
+1323 YAMGTGGSAG
-1333 YFDMANKDAL
+1333 YYEVANKDAL

-1393 LPDPPVGHQL
+1393 LPDPPVGHRL
-1403 TSVEKVPATCET
+1403 TAVAKVPATCET

-1420 YWKCSVCGKL
+1420 YWKCNVCGKL

-1453 YGEPVW
+1453 YG
-1459 KWNDDFTASATFT
+1459 T
-1472 CANDTTH
+1472 
-1479 VETVNAAVTNE
+1479 
-1490 VTTEAT
+1490 
-1496 CKADGVRTYTAKVTF
+1496 
-1511 EGEEYTDT
+1511 
-1519 KTEVIPAT
+1519 
-1527 GHAYGAP
+1527 
-1534 VWKWNDDF
+1534 
-1542 TASATFTCDN
+1542 
-1552 DASHV
+1552 
-1557 EKVDATVSSEVTE
+1557 
-1570 GSCEVGGTRTY
+1570 
-1581 TAKVTFEG
+1581 
-1589 KEYTDTKT
+1589 
-1597 EVIPAAGH
+1597 
-1605 TLTAVAEVPATC
+1605 
-1617 ETAGVKAHWKC
+1617 
-1628 EVCGKLFSDAG
+1628 
-1639 GKTGTTLEKLA
+1639 
-1650 IPATGHAYGAP
+1650 P

-1683 VKTVNAAVTN
+1683 VETVNAAVTN
-1693 EVTTAATCKADGV
+1693 EVTTEATCEVDGV

-1728 PATGHAYGAPVW
+1728 PATDHDTELVGA
-1740 KWNDDFTASATFTC
+1740 KD
-1754 GNDTSH
+1754 
-1760 VKNVTATVTNA
+1760 
-1771 VTTEATC
+1771 ATC
-1778 KADGVRTYTAKVTFE
+1778 TEDGYTGDEVCKVCQT
-1793 GKEYTDTKT
+1793 
-1802 ETLPATGH
+1802 
-1810 AYGEPVW
+1810 V
-1817 SWTDGFEATATFT
+1817 
-1830 CANNDAHV
+1830 V
-1838 KNVTATV
+1838 KQ
-1845 TNAVTTEA
+1845 
-1853 TCESTG
+1853 G
-1859 VRTYTAKVTFEDKE
+1859 
-1873 YTDTKTEVI
+1873 EVI

-1898 AEEPTTPVEPGKPGE
+1898 AEEPTTPVEPGKP
-1913 PSQPTQ
+1913 
-1919 PEKPTTPD
+1919 
-1927 TPATGDSSNMTALW
+1927 ATGDSSTLVLWLAL
-1941 VVLAVAGLGIIAL
+1941 LAVSGMA
-1954 VVLLVTK
+1954 VTVIPSRKK
-1961 RKSKKD
+1961 RSR

>member
-44 VGSSDALEYEFSRYV
+44 VGSSDALEYEFVDYLTFAW
-59 EYTASFENIPLYKVY
+59 EDIPHYKVT
-74 VPTGTKT
+74 VPAGTKT

-86 TVYVNTSSGS
+86 TVYLDKASSSGS
-96 SYVSEADFAEWMP
+96 GYTQEDGLNDWPAPVDYWSADE
-109 GFEYWDPAAVGSSAP
+109 VGSSAP

-130 TGSNQ
+130 TSGYE
-135 TKNLSY
+135 KNLSL
-141 VKTASGWANGSNSY
+141 VKTRSY
-155 LLEFVE
+155 ADTSSAYILEFVE
-161 KDDSPAAPA
+161 RDDSPAAPA

-184 TCGDKANALAV
+184 TCGDRANALAV

-210 TTSATDGFED
+210 TTSAADGFED

-304 TSGDYNVYE
+304 TSGSYAVYE

-380 TVMTPGKPHQFASY
+380 TVMTPGQPHQFASY

-627 VTYDAMYVADSGWY
+627 VTYDAMYVADSGWS

-662 VGKNAAN
+662 VGKNAAT

-698 TNDSGCQY
+698 TDDSGCQY
-706 TFQPASGSTV
+706 TFQPAAGSTV

-763 ADTYQ
+763 SDTYQ

-816 AYTSYT
+816 AYASYT

-846 GDSCRT
+846 GNDCRT
-852 VEVKIPAD
+852 VEVKIPAN

-894 TNVPNSYSS
+894 TNVPYIGSYSS

-943 TNSSNDTVTIHA
+943 TNSSNDTVTINA

-1032 TKRGTSALTSDQ
+1032 TRNGASTLSADQ
-1044 YTLSPSLLE
+1044 YTLSPTLLK

-1058 AITVTFGQLTTTFE
+1058 TITVTFGQLTTTFE

-1091 QRNSRMTFDIF
+1091 QRNSRMTFDVF

-1107 GNKLPAN
+1107 GNKLPAS

-1137 TLHFTKEGENTVEIK
+1137 TLHFTKEGVNTVEIK

-1403 TSVEKVPATCET
+1403 TAVEKVPATCET

-1472 CANDTTH
+1472 CANDATH
-1479 VETVNAAVTNE
+1479 VKNVTAEVTSAVT
-1490 VTTEAT
+1490 T
-1496 CKADGVRTYTAKVTF
+1496 
-1511 EGEEYTDT
+1511 
-1519 KTEVIPAT
+1519 
-1527 GHAYGAP
+1527 
-1534 VWKWNDDF
+1534 
-1542 TASATFTCDN
+1542 
-1552 DASHV
+1552 
-1557 EKVDATVSSEVTE
+1557 
-1570 GSCEVGGTRTY
+1570 
-1581 TAKVTFEG
+1581 
-1589 KEYTDTKT
+1589 
-1597 EVIPAAGH
+1597 PAA
-1605 TLTAVAEVPATC
+1605 C
-1617 ETAGVKAHWKC
+1617 ET
-1628 EVCGKLFSDAG
+1628 
-1639 GKTGTTLEKLA
+1639 T
-1650 IPATGHAYGAP
+1650 
-1661 VWKWNDDFT
+1661 
-1670 ASATFTC
+1670 
-1677 GNDASH
+1677 
-1683 VKTVNAAVTN
+1683 
-1693 EVTTAATCKADGV
+1693 GV

-1740 KWNDDFTASATFTC
+1740 KWTDDFKATATFTC
-1754 GNDTSH
+1754 TNDATH
-1760 VKNVTATVTNA
+1760 VENVTAEVTSA

-1793 GKEYTDTKT
+1793 GKEYTSSKT
-1802 ETLPATGH
+1802 EVIPATGH

-1817 SWTDGFEATATFT
+1817 KWNDDFTASATFT
-1830 CANNDAHV
+1830 CANDATHV
-1838 KNVTATV
+1838 KNVTAEV
-1845 TNAVTTEA
+1845 TSAVTTPAACEA
-1853 TCESTG
+1853 DG

-1873 YTDTKTEVI
+1873 YTDTKTEVIPATSHDTELVGAKDVTCTEDGYTGDEVCKVCGVTVKQGEVI

-1898 AEEPTTPVEPGKPGE
+1898 AEEPTTPVEPGKP
-1913 PSQPTQ
+1913 
-1919 PEKPTTPD
+1919 
-1927 TPATGDSSNMTALW
+1927 ATGDSSTLVLWLAL
-1941 VVLAVAGLGIIAL
+1941 LAVSGMA
-1954 VVLLVTK
+1954 VTVIPSRKK
-1961 RKSKKD
+1961 RSR

>member
-210 TTSATDGFED
+210 TTSAADGFKD

-274 VKIITSQ
+274 VKITTSQ

-380 TVMTPGKPHQFASY
+380 TVMTPGQPHQFASY

-500 IYRATG
+500 IYQATG

-627 VTYDAMYVADSGWY
+627 VTYDAMYVADSGWS

-698 TNDSGCQY
+698 TDDSGCQY

-768 VITVKKAGVVIT
+768 VITAKKAGVVIT

-816 AYTSYT
+816 AYASYT
-822 DPGSNDTVTG
+822 DPGSDDTVTG

-846 GDSCRT
+846 GNDCRT

-860 WDADEPYVL
+860 WDADKPYVL

-880 KDIGSHRNSLPDLS
+880 KDIGSHRNSLPNLS
-894 TNVPNSYSS
+894 TNVPYIGSYSS

-922 DVTFSVK
+922 DVTFSMK
-929 DDSGNAINSCTIQL
+929 DDSGNAIDSCTIQL
-943 TNSSNDTVTIHA
+943 TNSSNDTVTINA

-1032 TKRGTSALTSDQ
+1032 TRNGASTLSADQ
-1044 YTLSPSLLE
+1044 YTLSPTLLK

-1058 AITVTFGQLTTTFE
+1058 TITVTFGQLTTTFE

-1091 QRNSRMTFDIF
+1091 QRNSRMTFDVF

-1107 GNKLPAN
+1107 GNKLPAS

-1137 TLHFTKEGENTVEIK
+1137 TLHFTKEGVNTVVVK
-1152 AHKSSLTYTI
+1152 AHKASLTYTI

-1393 LPDPPVGHQL
+1393 LPNPPVGHQL
-1403 TSVEKVPATCET
+1403 TAVEKVPATCET

-1453 YGEPVW
+1453 YG
-1459 KWNDDFTASATFT
+1459 
-1472 CANDTTH
+1472 
-1479 VETVNAAVTNE
+1479 
-1490 VTTEAT
+1490 
-1496 CKADGVRTYTAKVTF
+1496 
-1511 EGEEYTDT
+1511 
-1519 KTEVIPAT
+1519 
-1527 GHAYGAP
+1527 
-1534 VWKWNDDF
+1534 
-1542 TASATFTCDN
+1542 
-1552 DASHV
+1552 
-1557 EKVDATVSSEVTE
+1557 
-1570 GSCEVGGTRTY
+1570 
-1581 TAKVTFEG
+1581 
-1589 KEYTDTKT
+1589 
-1597 EVIPAAGH
+1597 
-1605 TLTAVAEVPATC
+1605 
-1617 ETAGVKAHWKC
+1617 
-1628 EVCGKLFSDAG
+1628 
-1639 GKTGTTLEKLA
+1639 
-1650 IPATGHAYGAP
+1650 AP

-1677 GNDASH
+1677 GNDTSH
-1683 VKTVNAAVTN
+1683 VKNVTAEVTSAVTTPAACETTGVRTYTAKVTFEDKEYTDTKTEVIPATGHAYGEPVWKWNDDFTASATFTCGNDTSHVEKVNATVTN
-1693 EVTTAATCKADGV
+1693 EVTTEATCETDGV

-1760 VKNVTATVTNA
+1760 VKNVTAEVTSA
-1771 VTTEATC
+1771 VTTPAACETT
-1778 KADGVRTYTAKVTFE
+1778 GVRTYTAKVTFE
-1793 GKEYTDTKT
+1793 GEEYTDTKT
-1802 ETLPATGH
+1802 EVIPATGH

-1817 SWTDGFEATATFT
+1817 KWNDDFTASATFT
-1830 CANNDAHV
+1830 CANDATHV
-1838 KNVTATV
+1838 KNVTAEV
-1845 TNAVTTEA
+1845 TSAVTTPA
-1853 TCESTG
+1853 ACETTG

-1873 YTDTKTEVI
+1873 YTDTKTETL

-1898 AEEPTTPVEPGKPGE
+1898 AEEPTTPVEPGKP
-1913 PSQPTQ
+1913 
-1919 PEKPTTPD
+1919 
-1927 TPATGDSSNMTALW
+1927 ATGDSSTLVLWLAL
-1941 VVLAVAGLGIIAL
+1941 LAISGMA
-1954 VVLLVTK
+1954 VTVIPSRKK
-1961 RKSKKD
+1961 RSR

>member
-44 VGSSDALEYEFSRYV
+44 VGSSDALDYEFSRYV

-210 TTSATDGFED
+210 TTSAADGFED

-274 VKIITSQ
+274 VKITTSQ

-304 TSGDYNVYE
+304 TSGDYTVYE

-337 TGTLTVTEGTGEQTF
+337 TGNLTVTEGTGEQTF

-357 YVYAVKSG
+357 YVYAVKDG

-380 TVMTPGKPHQFASY
+380 TVMTPGEPHQFASY

-411 PSEARAAEGYQAT
+411 PSEARAAEGYQAS
-424 QPARETL
+424 QPTSQKLTGSASWSVTL
-431 KTASGA
+431 
-437 ALWSATPT
+437 P
-445 QIVNTDFVVP
+445 QIVSTDFVVP
-455 KGAHVV
+455 KGGRVV
-461 MTGIP
+461 MHSIP
-466 STTYG
+466 ATTYG

-494 VAGSSY
+494 KAGSSY
-500 IYRATG
+500 IYQATG
-506 DGLVTNA
+506 DGLVTA
-513 SMFKFDGSTSRYDLT
+513 TGMFKSTGATTRYDLT

-573 RMFQIAN
+573 RMFQIS
-580 NSSTGMRGST
+580 NSYAAGSRGST
-590 LEPVFHYTA
+590 LEPAFHYTA

-620 AGTAIVL
+620 AGTAVVL
-627 VTYDAMYVADSGWY
+627 VTYDAMYVTDCGWD

-662 VGKNAAN
+662 VGENAAN

-698 TNDSGCQY
+698 TGDDGCQY
-706 TFQPASGSTV
+706 TFRPAAGSTV

-809 ANLYNLY
+809 ANLYSLF
-816 AYTSYT
+816 AYVSYT
-822 DPGSNDTVTG
+822 DPGSSATVTG
-832 YKNLFQRH
+832 DKYFYQRH

-869 TDGVLNFYGNG
+869 TNGVLSFYGNG

-894 TNVPNSYSS
+894 TSVPNSYSS
-903 FALGALPDITIPV
+903 FKLGALPDITIPV

-929 DDSGNAINSCTIQL
+929 DDSGNAVNSCTIQL
-943 TNSSNDTVTIHA
+943 TNSRNDTVTINA

-1013 TVYTEGDTLN
+1013 TVYTEGDTLEA
-1023 TAGLVVQAV
+1023 AGLVVQAV

-1044 YTLSPSLLE
+1044 YTLSPTLLE

-1058 AITVTFGQLTTTFE
+1058 TITVTFGQLTTTFE

-1091 QRNSRMTFDIF
+1091 QRNSRMTFDVF

-1107 GNKLPAN
+1107 GKKLPAN

-1137 TLHFTKEGENTVEIK
+1137 TLHFTKEGINTVVVK

-1207 LARLLEERGF
+1207 LARLLEEKGF
-1217 TYSNTGSLES
+1217 TYDNTGSLES

-1256 LEEKNFDIQTR
+1256 LEEKGFDIQTR

-1279 SASGWMYCLKNVF
+1279 SGSGWMYCLKNVF

-1312 TVAYGSDIGGG
+1312 TLALGSDIGGG
-1323 FAMGSGDSAG
+1323 YAMGTGGSAG
-1333 YFDMANKDAL
+1333 YYEVANKDAL

-1403 TSVEKVPATCET
+1403 TAVEKVPATCET

-1430 FSDAEGKTETTLEKL
+1430 FSDAEGKTETTMEKL
-1445 AIPATGHA
+1445 AIPATGHAYGAPVWKWNDDFTASATFTCGNNASHVETVNATVTNEVTTAATCEADGVRTYTAKVTFEGKEYTDTKTETIAATGHAYGEPVWKWNDDFTASATFTCGNDDSHVEKVNAAVTNEVTTEATCEADGVRTYTAKVTFEGKDYTDTKTETIAATGHAYGAPVWKWNDDFTASATFTCGNNAAHVENVTATVTNAVTAEATCEVDGVRTYTAKVTFEGKEYTDTKTEVIPATGHA

-1472 CANDTTH
+1472 CGNDTSH

-1511 EGEEYTDT
+1511 EG
-1519 KTEVIPAT
+1519 
-1527 GHAYGAP
+1527 
-1534 VWKWNDDF
+1534 
-1542 TASATFTCDN
+1542 
-1552 DASHV
+1552 
-1557 EKVDATVSSEVTE
+1557 
-1570 GSCEVGGTRTY
+1570 
-1581 TAKVTFEG
+1581 

-1597 EVIPAAGH
+1597 E
-1605 TLTAVAEVPATC
+1605 
-1617 ETAGVKAHWKC
+1617 
-1628 EVCGKLFSDAG
+1628 
-1639 GKTGTTLEKLA
+1639 A
-1650 IPATGHAYGAP
+1650 IPATSHDTELVGA
-1661 VWKWNDDFT
+1661 KD
-1670 ASATFTC
+1670 
-1677 GNDASH
+1677 
-1683 VKTVNAAVTN
+1683 
-1693 EVTTAATCKADGV
+1693 ATCTEDG
-1706 RTYTAKVTFEGKEY
+1706 YTGDEVCKVCQT
-1720 TDTKTEVI
+1720 V
-1728 PATGHAYGAPVW
+1728 
-1740 KWNDDFTASATFTC
+1740 
-1754 GNDTSH
+1754 
-1760 VKNVTATVTNA
+1760 VKQ
-1771 VTTEATC
+1771 
-1778 KADGVRTYTAKVTFE
+1778 G
-1793 GKEYTDTKT
+1793 
-1802 ETLPATGH
+1802 
-1810 AYGEPVW
+1810 
-1817 SWTDGFEATATFT
+1817 
-1830 CANNDAHV
+1830 
-1838 KNVTATV
+1838 
-1845 TNAVTTEA
+1845 
-1853 TCESTG
+1853 
-1859 VRTYTAKVTFEDKE
+1859 
-1873 YTDTKTEVI
+1873 EVI

-1941 VVLAVAGLGIIAL
+1941 LVLAVAGLGIIAL

-1961 RKSKKD
+1961 RSKKQNG

>member
-184 TCGDKANALAV
+184 TCGDTANALAV

-210 TTSATDGFED
+210 TTSAADGFED

-295 GQPVSIPAD
+295 GRPVSIPAD
-304 TSGDYNVYE
+304 TSGDYTVYE

-580 NSSTGMRGST
+580 NSSTGMKGST

-627 VTYDAMYVADSGWY
+627 VTYDAMYVADSGWS

-662 VGKNAAN
+662 VGKNAAT

-698 TNDSGCQY
+698 TGDDGCQY
-706 TFQPASGSTV
+706 TFRPAAGSTV

-816 AYTSYT
+816 AYVSYT
-822 DPGSNDTVTG
+822 DPGSDDTVTG

-846 GDSCRT
+846 GNDCRT
-852 VEVKIPAD
+852 VEVKIPAN

-894 TNVPNSYSS
+894 TNVPYIGSYSS

-943 TNSSNDTVTIHA
+943 TNSSNDTVTINA

-1032 TKRGTSALTSDQ
+1032 TRNGASTLSADQ
-1044 YTLSPSLLE
+1044 YTLSPTLLK

-1058 AITVTFGQLTTTFE
+1058 TITVTFGQLTTTFE

-1091 QRNSRMTFDIF
+1091 QRNSRMTFDVF

-1107 GNKLPAN
+1107 GNKLPAS

-1137 TLHFTKEGENTVEIK
+1137 TLHFTKEGVNTVVVK
-1152 AHKSSLTYTI
+1152 AHKASLTYTI

-1333 YFDMANKDAL
+1333 YFDMANKDVL

-1403 TSVEKVPATCET
+1403 TAVEKVPATCET

-1453 YGEPVW
+1453 YGTPVW
-1459 KWNDDFTASATFT
+1459 KWTDDFKATATFT
-1472 CANDTTH
+1472 CANNDAH
-1479 VETVNAAVTNE
+1479 VENVTAIVTNA

-1496 CKADGVRTYTAKVTF
+1496 C
-1511 EGEEYTDT
+1511 E
-1519 KTEVIPAT
+1519 
-1527 GHAYGAP
+1527 
-1534 VWKWNDDF
+1534 
-1542 TASATFTCDN
+1542 
-1552 DASHV
+1552 
-1557 EKVDATVSSEVTE
+1557 
-1570 GSCEVGGTRTY
+1570 
-1581 TAKVTFEG
+1581 
-1589 KEYTDTKT
+1589 
-1597 EVIPAAGH
+1597 
-1605 TLTAVAEVPATC
+1605 
-1617 ETAGVKAHWKC
+1617 
-1628 EVCGKLFSDAG
+1628 
-1639 GKTGTTLEKLA
+1639 
-1650 IPATGHAYGAP
+1650 
-1661 VWKWNDDFT
+1661 
-1670 ASATFTC
+1670 
-1677 GNDASH
+1677 
-1683 VKTVNAAVTN
+1683 
-1693 EVTTAATCKADGV
+1693 ADGV

-1728 PATGHAYGAPVW
+1728 PATGHAYGTPVWKWTDDFKATATFTCTNDATHVENVTAEVTSAVTTPAACETTGVRTYTAKVTFEGKEYTSSKTEVIPATGHAYGEPVW

-1754 GNDTSH
+1754 GNDASH
-1760 VKNVTATVTNA
+1760 VKNVTAEVTSA
-1771 VTTEATC
+1771 VTTPAACEA
-1778 KADGVRTYTAKVTFE
+1778 D
-1793 GKEYTDTKT
+1793 
-1802 ETLPATGH
+1802 
-1810 AYGEPVW
+1810 
-1817 SWTDGFEATATFT
+1817 
-1830 CANNDAHV
+1830 
-1838 KNVTATV
+1838 
-1845 TNAVTTEA
+1845 
-1853 TCESTG
+1853 G

-1882 PALGHDYK
+1882 PATSHDTELVGAKDVTCTEDGYTGDEVCKVCGVTVKQGEVLPALGHDYK

-1898 AEEPTTPVEPGKPGE
+1898 AEEPTTPVEPGKP
-1913 PSQPTQ
+1913 
-1919 PEKPTTPD
+1919 
-1927 TPATGDSSNMTALW
+1927 ATGDSSTLVLWLAL
-1941 VVLAVAGLGIIAL
+1941 LAVSGMA
-1954 VVLLVTK
+1954 VTVIPSRKK
-1961 RKSKKD
+1961 RSR

>member
-44 VGSSDALEYEFSRYV
+44 VGSSDALEYEFVDYLTFAW
-59 EYTASFENIPLYKVY
+59 EDIPHYKVT
-74 VPTGTKT
+74 VPAGTKK

-86 TVYVNTSSGS
+86 TVYLDKAGSSGS
-96 SYVSEADFAEWMP
+96 GYTKEDGLNDWPAPVDYWSADQ
-109 GFEYWDPAAVGSSAP
+109 VGSSAP

-130 TGSNQ
+130 TSGYE
-135 TKNLSY
+135 KNLSL
-141 VKTASGWANGSNSY
+141 VKTRSY
-155 LLEFVE
+155 ADTSSAYILEFVE

-184 TCGDKANALAV
+184 TCGDTANALAV

-210 TTSATDGFED
+210 TTSAADGFKD

-274 VKIITSQ
+274 VKITTSQ

-627 VTYDAMYVADSGWY
+627 VTYDAMYVADSGWS

-662 VGKNAAN
+662 VGKNAAT

-698 TNDSGCQY
+698 TDDSGCQY
-706 TFQPASGSTV
+706 TFQPAAGSTV

-768 VITVKKAGVVIT
+768 VITAKKAGVVIT

-816 AYTSYT
+816 AYASYT

-852 VEVKIPAD
+852 VEVKIPAN
-860 WDADEPYVL
+860 WDADKPYVL

-894 TNVPNSYSS
+894 TNVPYIGSYSS

-929 DDSGNAINSCTIQL
+929 DDSGNAIDSCTIQL
-943 TNSSNDTVTIHA
+943 TNSSNDTVTINA

-1032 TKRGTSALTSDQ
+1032 TKNGASTLSADQ
-1044 YTLSPSLLE
+1044 YTLSPTLLE

-1091 QRNSRMTFDIF
+1091 QRNSRMTFDVF

-1107 GNKLPAN
+1107 GNKLPAS

-1137 TLHFTKEGENTVEIK
+1137 TLHFTKEGINTVVVK

-1403 TSVEKVPATCET
+1403 TAVEKVPATCET

-1472 CANDTTH
+1472 C
-1479 VETVNAAVTNE
+1479 
-1490 VTTEAT
+1490 
-1496 CKADGVRTYTAKVTF
+1496 
-1511 EGEEYTDT
+1511 
-1519 KTEVIPAT
+1519 
-1527 GHAYGAP
+1527 
-1534 VWKWNDDF
+1534 
-1542 TASATFTCDN
+1542 
-1552 DASHV
+1552 
-1557 EKVDATVSSEVTE
+1557 
-1570 GSCEVGGTRTY
+1570 
-1581 TAKVTFEG
+1581 
-1589 KEYTDTKT
+1589 
-1597 EVIPAAGH
+1597 
-1605 TLTAVAEVPATC
+1605 
-1617 ETAGVKAHWKC
+1617 
-1628 EVCGKLFSDAG
+1628 
-1639 GKTGTTLEKLA
+1639 
-1650 IPATGHAYGAP
+1650 
-1661 VWKWNDDFT
+1661 
-1670 ASATFTC
+1670 

-1683 VKTVNAAVTN
+1683 VKNVTAEVTSAVTTPAAC
-1693 EVTTAATCKADGV
+1693 ETTGV

-1740 KWNDDFTASATFTC
+1740 KWTDDFKATATFTC
-1754 GNDTSH
+1754 TNDATH
-1760 VKNVTATVTNA
+1760 VENVTAEVTSA

-1793 GKEYTDTKT
+1793 GKEYTSSKT
-1802 ETLPATGH
+1802 EVIPATGH

-1817 SWTDGFEATATFT
+1817 KWNDDFTASATFT
-1830 CANNDAHV
+1830 CGNDASHV
-1838 KNVTATV
+1838 KNVTAEV
-1845 TNAVTTEA
+1845 TSAVTTPAACEA
-1853 TCESTG
+1853 DG

-1882 PALGHDYK
+1882 PATSHDTELVGAKDVTCTEDGYTGDEVCKVCGVTVKQGEVLPALGHDYK

-1898 AEEPTTPVEPGKPGE
+1898 AEEPTTPVEPGKP
-1913 PSQPTQ
+1913 
-1919 PEKPTTPD
+1919 
-1927 TPATGDSSNMTALW
+1927 ATGDSSTLVLWLAL
-1941 VVLAVAGLGIIAL
+1941 LAVSGMA
-1954 VVLLVTK
+1954 VTVIPSRKK
-1961 RKSKKD
+1961 RSR

>member
-34 ADAKPEKITL
+34 ANAKPEKITL
-44 VGSSDALEYEFSRYV
+44 VGSSDALEYEFVDYLTFAW
-59 EYTASFENIPLYKVY
+59 EDLPHYKVY
-74 VPTGTKT
+74 VPAGTKT

-86 TVYVNTSSGS
+86 TVYLDKAGSSGS
-96 SYVSEADFAEWMP
+96 GYTQEDGLNDWPAPVDYWSADQ
-109 GFEYWDPAAVGSSAP
+109 VGSSAP

-130 TGSNQ
+130 TSGYER
-135 TKNLSY
+135 NLSL
-141 VKTASGWANGSNSY
+141 VKTSNY
-155 LLEFVE
+155 ATTNTAYILEFVE

-210 TTSATDGFED
+210 TTSAADGFED

-274 VKIITSQ
+274 VKITTSK

-304 TSGDYNVYE
+304 TSGSYAVYE
-313 FLTAPGVYT
+313 FLTAPGTYT

-380 TVMTPGKPHQFASY
+380 TVMTPGEPHQFASY

-466 STTYG
+466 ATTYG

-494 VAGSSY
+494 MAGSSY

-506 DGLVTNA
+506 DGLVTNT

-580 NSSTGMRGST
+580 NSSIGMKGST

-599 LDVDGTNVVS
+599 LDVEGTNVVS

-627 VTYDAMYVADSGWY
+627 VTYDAMYVADSGWS

-698 TNDSGCQY
+698 TGDDGCQY
-706 TFQPASGSTV
+706 TFRPAAGSTV

-816 AYTSYT
+816 AYVSYT
-822 DPGSNDTVTG
+822 DPGSDDTVTG
-832 YKNLFQRH
+832 YKGLFQRH

-860 WDADEPYVL
+860 WDADKPYVL

-894 TNVPNSYSS
+894 TNVPFIGSYSS

-955 TAASATRTLASGKW
+955 TAASATRTLASGEW

-1013 TVYTEGDTLN
+1013 TVYTEGDTLEA
-1023 TAGLVVQAV
+1023 AGLVVQAV

-1044 YTLSPSLLE
+1044 YTLSPTLLE

-1058 AITVTFGQLTTTFE
+1058 TITVTFGQLTTTFE

-1077 DIVTLETTLEDGIT
+1077 DVVTLETTLEDGIT
-1091 QRNSRMTFDIF
+1091 QRNSRMTFDVF

-1107 GNKLPAN
+1107 GKKLPAN

-1137 TLHFTKEGENTVEIK
+1137 TLHFTKEGENTVVVK
-1152 AHKSSLTYTI
+1152 AHKSSVTYTI

-1207 LARLLEERGF
+1207 LARLLEEKGF
-1217 TYSNTGSLES
+1217 TYDNTGSLES

-1233 IQGDALAGIDP
+1233 IQGDALADIDP
-1244 TGDSIPQALREK
+1244 TGGSIPQALREK
-1256 LEEKNFDIQTR
+1256 LEEKGFDIQTR

-1279 SASGWMYCLKNVF
+1279 SGSGWMYCLKNVF

-1312 TVAYGSDIGGG
+1312 TLAYGSDIGGG
-1323 FAMGSGDSAG
+1323 HAMGTGGSAG
-1333 YFDMANKDAL
+1333 YYEVANKDAL

-1349 INAEIEANPYY
+1349 INAEIEKDPYY

-1393 LPDPPVGHQL
+1393 LPDPPVGHKL
-1403 TSVEKVPATCET
+1403 TAVEKVPATCET

-1430 FSDAEGKTETTLEKL
+1430 FSDVEGKTETTLEKL

-1472 CANDTTH
+1472 CANDATH
-1479 VETVNAAVTNE
+1479 VKNVTAEVTSAVT
-1490 VTTEAT
+1490 T
-1496 CKADGVRTYTAKVTF
+1496 
-1511 EGEEYTDT
+1511 
-1519 KTEVIPAT
+1519 
-1527 GHAYGAP
+1527 
-1534 VWKWNDDF
+1534 
-1542 TASATFTCDN
+1542 
-1552 DASHV
+1552 
-1557 EKVDATVSSEVTE
+1557 
-1570 GSCEVGGTRTY
+1570 
-1581 TAKVTFEG
+1581 
-1589 KEYTDTKT
+1589 
-1597 EVIPAAGH
+1597 PAA
-1605 TLTAVAEVPATC
+1605 C
-1617 ETAGVKAHWKC
+1617 ET
-1628 EVCGKLFSDAG
+1628 
-1639 GKTGTTLEKLA
+1639 T
-1650 IPATGHAYGAP
+1650 
-1661 VWKWNDDFT
+1661 
-1670 ASATFTC
+1670 
-1677 GNDASH
+1677 
-1683 VKTVNAAVTN
+1683 
-1693 EVTTAATCKADGV
+1693 GV

-1760 VKNVTATVTNA
+1760 VETVNATVTN
-1771 VTTEATC
+1771 E
-1778 KADGVRTYTAKVTFE
+1778 
-1793 GKEYTDTKT
+1793 
-1802 ETLPATGH
+1802 
-1810 AYGEPVW
+1810 
-1817 SWTDGFEATATFT
+1817 
-1830 CANNDAHV
+1830 
-1838 KNVTATV
+1838 
-1845 TNAVTTEA
+1845 VTTEA

-1882 PALGHDYK
+1882 PATGHAYGAPVWKWNDDFTASATFTCANDDSHVETVNATVTNEVTTEATCETDGVRTYTAKVTFEGKEYTDTKTEVIPATDHAYGEPVWKWNDDFTASATFTCGNDASHVKTVNAAVTNEVTTEATCEADGVRTYTAKVTFEDKEYTDTKTETLPATSHDTELVGAKDATCTEDGYTGDEVCKVCGVTVKQGEVLPALGHDYK

-1898 AEEPTTPVEPGKPGE
+1898 AEEPTTPVEPGKP
-1913 PSQPTQ
+1913 
-1919 PEKPTTPD
+1919 
-1927 TPATGDSSNMTALW
+1927 ATGDSSTLVLWLAL
-1941 VVLAVAGLGIIAL
+1941 LAISGMA
-1954 VVLLVTK
+1954 VTVIPSRKK
-1961 RKSKKD
+1961 RSR

>member
-44 VGSSDALEYEFSRYV
+44 VGSSDALEYEFVDYLTFAW
-59 EYTASFENIPLYKVY
+59 EDIPHYKVT
-74 VPTGTKT
+74 VPAGTKK

-86 TVYVNTSSGS
+86 TVYLDKASSSGS
-96 SYVSEADFAEWMP
+96 GYTQKDGLNDWPPPVDYWSADE
-109 GFEYWDPAAVGSSAP
+109 VGSSAP

-130 TGSNQ
+130 TSGYE
-135 TKNLSY
+135 KNLSL
-141 VKTASGWANGSNSY
+141 VKTRSY
-155 LLEFVE
+155 ADTSSAYILEFVE

-184 TCGDKANALAV
+184 TCGDTANALAV

-210 TTSATDGFED
+210 TTSAADGFED

-244 VTNTVAG
+244 VTNAVAG

-471 QGALV
+471 QGTLIPGD
-476 AASADLTGDDS
+476 ADLTGDDS

-513 SMFKFDGSTSRYDLT
+513 SMFKFDGSTRRYDLT

-627 VTYDAMYVADSGWY
+627 VTYDAMYVADSGWS

-698 TNDSGCQY
+698 TDDSGCQY

-768 VITVKKAGVVIT
+768 VITAKKAGVVIT

-816 AYTSYT
+816 AYASYT

-846 GDSCRT
+846 GNDCRT

-894 TNVPNSYSS
+894 TNVPYIGSYSS

-922 DVTFSVK
+922 DVTFSMK
-929 DDSGNAINSCTIQL
+929 DDSGNAIDSCTIQL
-943 TNSSNDTVTIHA
+943 TNSSNDTVTINA

-989 GEDQAVNVELPLV
+989 GEDQAVNVELSLV

-1032 TKRGTSALTSDQ
+1032 TRNGASTLSADQ
-1044 YTLSPSLLE
+1044 YTLSPTLLE

-1058 AITVTFGQLTTTFE
+1058 TITVTFGQLTTTFE

-1091 QRNSRMTFDIF
+1091 QRNSRMTFDVF

-1107 GNKLPAN
+1107 GNKLPAS

-1137 TLHFTKEGENTVEIK
+1137 TLHFTKEGINTVVVK
-1152 AHKSSLTYTI
+1152 AHKASLTYTI

-1256 LEEKNFDIQTR
+1256 LEEKSFDIQTR

-1279 SASGWMYCLKNVF
+1279 SGSGWMYCLKNVF

-1312 TVAYGSDIGGG
+1312 TLAYGSDIGGG
-1323 FAMGSGDSAG
+1323 YAMGTGGSAG
-1333 YFDMANKDAL
+1333 YYEVANKDAL

-1349 INAEIEANPYY
+1349 INAEIEKDAYY
-1360 LEQNCLTKAY
+1360 LEKNCLTKAY

-1393 LPDPPVGHQL
+1393 LPDPPVGHKL
-1403 TSVEKVPATCET
+1403 TAVEKVPATCET

-1445 AIPATGHA
+1445 AIPATGHTYGAPVWKWNDDFTVTATFTCGNDASHVKTVNATVTNEVTTAATCEADGVRTYTAKVTFDGKDYTDTKTEVIPATGHA

-1472 CANDTTH
+1472 CGNDDSH
-1479 VETVNAAVTNE
+1479 VKNVTAEVTSAVTTPAACE
-1490 VTTEAT
+1490 TT
-1496 CKADGVRTYTAKVTF
+1496 GVRTYTAKVTF
-1511 EGEEYTDT
+1511 EDKEYTDT

-1542 TASATFTCDN
+1542 TASATFTCAN
-1552 DASHV
+1552 DDSHV
-1557 EKVDATVSSEVTE
+1557 ETVNATVTNEVTTE
-1570 GSCEVGGTRTY
+1570 ATCETDGVRTY

-1597 EVIPAAGH
+1597 EVIPA
-1605 TLTAVAEVPATC
+1605 T
-1617 ETAGVKAHWKC
+1617 
-1628 EVCGKLFSDAG
+1628 D
-1639 GKTGTTLEKLA
+1639 
-1650 IPATGHAYGAP
+1650 HAYGEP

-1693 EVTTAATCKADGV
+1693 EVTT
-1706 RTYTAKVTFEGKEY
+1706 
-1720 TDTKTEVI
+1720 
-1728 PATGHAYGAPVW
+1728 
-1740 KWNDDFTASATFTC
+1740 
-1754 GNDTSH
+1754 
-1760 VKNVTATVTNA
+1760 
-1771 VTTEATC
+1771 
-1778 KADGVRTYTAKVTFE
+1778 
-1793 GKEYTDTKT
+1793 
-1802 ETLPATGH
+1802 
-1810 AYGEPVW
+1810 
-1817 SWTDGFEATATFT
+1817 
-1830 CANNDAHV
+1830 
-1838 KNVTATV
+1838 
-1845 TNAVTTEA
+1845 EA

-1859 VRTYTAKVTFEDKE
+1859 VRTYTAKVTFEGEE

-1882 PALGHDYK
+1882 PATGHDTELVGAKDATCTEDGYTGDEVCKVCGVTVKQGEVLPALGHDYK

-1898 AEEPTTPVEPGKPGE
+1898 AEEPTTPVEPGKP
-1913 PSQPTQ
+1913 
-1919 PEKPTTPD
+1919 
-1927 TPATGDSSNMTALW
+1927 ATGDSSTLVLWLAL
-1941 VVLAVAGLGIIAL
+1941 LAISGMA
-1954 VVLLVTK
+1954 VTVIPSRKK
-1961 RKSKKD
+1961 RSR